1 MCFPLGAATAILHE
15 GGISVQAS
23 GRLWAITVIFPEK
36 EWLFQQKVSMRKL
49 TSVILTNN
57 VQWSTFRLPI
67 WFRSVNFAILMM
79 LHDTCRAMMKRLTL
93 QYIIYM
99 KRKTNLLIAA
109 CMALSPALMGTEA
122 AAQTFEKLFEWA
134 PDYYADINDDGKQEY
149 FLYGKWRTLA
159 GEELCSLP
167 DGMGVNAMVCSMFYI
182 TANPVPGFASAANNY
197 YKTGGDVFYMKDG
210 KYVITKAYEGD
221 DALMGA
227 TWADINLDGRM
238 DVLYWKNEAINQ
250 GYVYVPYVKMLCADG
265 TFVDQPLEVVTD
277 MDELQGAMDATGGN
291 GTFSVSNNSSFSG
304 FCSGK
309 GVSFPVGPMNV
320 VDLNQDGYPDF
331 IDEKG
336 FSYLSLGDG
345 RYYLASIA
353 ARKVRAGDVNGDGL
367 TDLLVYDGNE
377 LKLKL
382 NTGQGFKDVSLLSN
396 NNLRDVYMLDCDGDG
411 HLDILAA
418 VTAED
423 ASFLAFFRNQ
433 GNGTF
438 KRTVRSFEELVNW
451 EAPYFINNNGL
462 PSMVSY
468 ADGDLMCWNWDASFN
483 VEKVALTS
491 GVRSFNKFFL
501 LDVDGDGKID
511 MPGQADSKEFGIFH
525 CKVEKAN
532 TPPARMQAPKL
543 LLDKSTGLLRAE
555 WEHGTDAEN
564 SAGDLSYE
572 FEITSPSG
580 EYLFRTFT
588 KSLFTLAS
596 AGSWGTSSVQARV
609 RAIDGSGMK
618 GKWSDVAKQDGIL
631 AVPSVALICP
641 YNASTGD
648 TVFVHELSG
657 MKCEMKGLPDG
668 RLVTDKDGRKGFV
681 FASHGT
687 KKIELAAQ
695 NGMTISRRIEL
706 QPVRVESTYL
716 NYSAKRFGLPSDL
729 GFCFDFAQL
738 GALQAMAG
746 SGYYKWNG
754 HKYEKQ
760 PVFDFSDGAP
770 AQFVFDANMDGL
782 PDPAEDNLYLG
793 QYSLKVA
800 VNQGD
805 GDFLKSTVS
814 GEFSGSGNIYSYM
827 DINNDGLMERFYRGY
842 DGNHYFYRTDMNEG
856 LVKTDYMDLGDQSKN
871 IDFCLDVCADFD
883 RDGRLDI
890 LGNTKGEDG
899 YPYWAI
905 LFNEGNGRWTVK
917 HILQT
922 NEPLADIVVYDVDGD
937 GYVDIVRN
945 YWTRK
950 AVSRNR
956 GNREFADWEEL
967 DGYLLKMDIDQD
979 GLADLQLSD
988 DGRSV
993 IVSNHGSPVQVPMNF
1008 DLFRSD
1014 FADINN
1020 DGVPDYIDIGGSVIM
1035 RIANNNTAPTAP
1047 TTLIATQTAD
1057 EVIISWDGATDKEST
1072 TSQLRYN
1079 ISIKEK
1085 GATGDDAYIWSPLNA
1100 TSNQARMS
1108 LVPGIPTYYRQA
1120 TKLPMPISRFQAGKT
1135 YEICVQAI
1143 DPWYASSPFSKVIEF
1158 TPQAECHITLP
1169 AKAGVDEYVA
1179 YRTVSNVQGALSIRQ
1194 AEGMDLSKAGYI
1206 KWNTP
1211 GVKTVVTTNT
1221 NSMIKSTTQ
1230 ILIVDKPNLD
1240 VQIPARALAGQTL
1253 VVDMPECMRN
1263 VGAKVSVT
1271 SDEAKVA
1278 YDANSNKAVVTLP
1291 EQDGDCQLTIT
1302 YADDVWQKAITR
1314 NYNINVVGQNW
1325 TPQIAQV
1332 KVADG
1337 HSVIQWDEQNLPA
1350 PELFTG
1356 MVNIYRESD
1365 IADSYDLIAQVP
1377 MSQGKYVDEQSH
1389 SEVCSYRYQMTL
1401 STIYGV
1407 ETLSSTVHATMHV
1420 LANRG
1425 LGNDINIRWTPYEGT
1440 TVAQYV
1446 VYAGTSPDNM
1456 QLVDRLSGYARSY
1469 VHHRNSDAT
1478 TYYAVGFV
1486 AKSELSGK
1494 AKAKTI
1500 ANDEIVSNII
1510 SSADAYSVNAVQS
1523 IEIAT
1528 REEEATFTQER
1539 LTLHLL
1545 AYVTP
1550 SQASIGKVEWSL
1562 LAGESLVNLSD
1573 DGVMQLIPGTKGGEV
1588 VVQAKAIDG
1597 SGITATRT
1605 FAVPQVSG
1613 VESVEANADGVK
1625 ISAMLG
1631 GVRLTGIT
1639 NPTDVIVT
1647 TANGTVVYRSILAA
1661 DHRIALSNGLYIVR
1675 AGNRVGKVMVR

>member
-1 MCFPLGAATAILHE
+1 MKKSIFLIVASLALAPISFGNKAI
-15 GGISVQAS
+15 
-23 GRLWAITVIFPEK
+23 
-36 EWLFQQKVSMRKL
+36 
-49 TSVILTNN
+49 
-57 VQWSTFRLPI
+57 
-67 WFRSVNFAILMM
+67 
-79 LHDTCRAMMKRLTL
+79 
-93 QYIIYM
+93 
-99 KRKTNLLIAA
+99 
-109 CMALSPALMGTEA
+109 
-122 AAQTFEKLFEWA
+122 AQTFEKLFEWA
-134 PDYYADINDDGKQEY
+134 PDYYADINDDGRQEY
-149 FLYGKWRTLA
+149 FLNGKWRTLA
-159 GEELCSLP
+159 GEVLYSLP
-167 DGMGVNAMVCSMFYI
+167 DGMGINAMTCSMFYI

-238 DVLYWKNEAINQ
+238 DVLYWKNEAINT

-309 GVSFPVGPMNV
+309 GASFPVGPMNV

-336 FSYLSLGDG
+336 FSYMSLGEG

-382 NTGQGFKDVSLLSN
+382 NTGQGFRDVALLSN

-411 HLDILAA
+411 LLDILAA
-418 VTAED
+418 VTTGD

-433 GNGTF
+433 GNGKF
-438 KRTVRSFEELVNW
+438 KRTVRSFEESVDW
-451 EAPYFINNNGL
+451 VGPYFINNNGL
-462 PSMVSY
+462 PSMVSH
-468 ADGDLMCWNWDASFN
+468 ADEGLMCWNWDASFN
-483 VEKVALTS
+483 VGKVALTS
-491 GVRSFNKFFL
+491 GVSVFNKFFL
-501 LDVDGDGKID
+501 MDVDGDGKID
-511 MPGQADSKEFGIFH
+511 MPGQAASQEFGIFH

-543 LLDKSTGLLRAE
+543 LLDKSTGMLRAE

-596 AGSWGTSSVQARV
+596 AGSWGTGSVQARV

-657 MKCEMKGLPDG
+657 MKCEMKALPDG

-695 NGMTISRRIEL
+695 DGMTISRRIEV
-706 QPVRVESTYL
+706 QPVRAESTYL
-716 NYSAKRFGLPSDL
+716 NYSPKRFGLPSDL
-729 GFCFDFAQL
+729 RFCFDFAQL
-738 GALQAMAG
+738 GALQVMADD
-746 SGYYKWNG
+746 GYYKWNG
-754 HKYEKQ
+754 YRYEKQ

-770 AQFVFDANMDGL
+770 IHFVFDANMDGL
-782 PDPAEDNLYLG
+782 PDPAENDLYLG

-805 GDFLKSTVS
+805 GDFLKSSVS
-814 GEFSGSGNIYSYM
+814 SEFSGSGNLDTYI
-827 DINNDGLMERFYRGY
+827 DINNDGLMERFYSGY
-842 DGNHYFYRTDMNEG
+842 DGTRYFCRTDMNEG
-856 LVKTDYMDLGDQSKN
+856 LVKADGLFDLGDQSKN
-871 IDFCLDVCADFD
+871 MGLCLDACADFD

-917 HILQT
+917 SILQT

-1047 TTLIATQTAD
+1047 TTLIAAQTAD

-1085 GATGDDAYIWSPLNA
+1085 GATGDGAYIWSPLNA
-1100 TSNQARMS
+1100 TNDKARMS
-1108 LVPGIPTYYRQA
+1108 LVRGIPTYYRQA
-1120 TKLPMPISRFQAGKT
+1120 TKLPMPINRFQAGKT

-1194 AEGMDLSKAGYI
+1194 AEGMDLSKNGYI

-1253 VVDMPECMRN
+1253 VLDMPECMRN
-1263 VGAKVSVT
+1263 EGAKVSVT

-1278 YDANSNKAVVTLP
+1278 YDANTNKAVVTLP
-1291 EQDGDCQLTIT
+1291 EQDGNCQLTIT
-1302 YADDVWQKAITR
+1302 YADEVWQKAITR
-1314 NYNINVVGQNW
+1314 NYNINVVGKNW

-1401 STIYGV
+1401 STTYGV
-1407 ETLSSTVHATMHV
+1407 ETLPSTVHATMHV
-1420 LANRG
+1420 LANHG

-1456 QLVDRLSGYARSY
+1456 QIVDRLSGYARSY

-1486 AKSELSGK
+1486 AKSELSAK

-1573 DGVMQLIPGTKGGEV
+1573 DGVMQLIPGTTGGEV
-1588 VVQAKAIDG
+1588 IVQAKAIDG

-1613 VESVEANADGVK
+1613 VESVETNADGVK

-1631 GVRLTGIT
+1631 GVMLTGIT
-1639 NPTDVIVT
+1639 NPTDVLVT

-1661 DHRIALSNGLYIVR
+1661 DHHIALGNGLYIVR

>member
-1 MCFPLGAATAILHE
+1 
-15 GGISVQAS
+15 
-23 GRLWAITVIFPEK
+23 
-36 EWLFQQKVSMRKL
+36 
-49 TSVILTNN
+49 
-57 VQWSTFRLPI
+57 
-67 WFRSVNFAILMM
+67 
-79 LHDTCRAMMKRLTL
+79 
-93 QYIIYM
+93 
-99 KRKTNLLIAA
+99 
-109 CMALSPALMGTEA
+109 
-122 AAQTFEKLFEWA
+122 
-134 PDYYADINDDGKQEY
+134 
-149 FLYGKWRTLA
+149 
-159 GEELCSLP
+159 
-167 DGMGVNAMVCSMFYI
+167 
-182 TANPVPGFASAANNY
+182 
-197 YKTGGDVFYMKDG
+197 
-210 KYVITKAYEGD
+210 
-221 DALMGA
+221 
-227 TWADINLDGRM
+227 
-238 DVLYWKNEAINQ
+238 
-250 GYVYVPYVKMLCADG
+250 
-265 TFVDQPLEVVTD
+265 
-277 MDELQGAMDATGGN
+277 
-291 GTFSVSNNSSFSG
+291 
-304 FCSGK
+304 
-309 GVSFPVGPMNV
+309 
-320 VDLNQDGYPDF
+320 
-331 IDEKG
+331 
-336 FSYLSLGDG
+336 
-345 RYYLASIA
+345 
-353 ARKVRAGDVNGDGL
+353 
-367 TDLLVYDGNE
+367 
-377 LKLKL
+377 
-382 NTGQGFKDVSLLSN
+382 
-396 NNLRDVYMLDCDGDG
+396 
-411 HLDILAA
+411 
-418 VTAED
+418 
-423 ASFLAFFRNQ
+423 
-433 GNGTF
+433 
-438 KRTVRSFEELVNW
+438 
-451 EAPYFINNNGL
+451 
-462 PSMVSY
+462 MVSY

-483 VEKVALTS
+483 VEKVTLTS
-491 GVRSFNKFFL
+491 GVKLPQGYSL
-501 LDVDGDGKID
+501 LDMDGDGKID
-511 MPGQADSKEFGIFH
+511 VPCERGYQEYGIFH

-532 TPPARMQAPKL
+532 TPPNKMQAPKL
-543 LLDKSTGLLRAE
+543 LLDKSTGMLRAE

-572 FEITSPSG
+572 FEITSPNG

-609 RAIDGSGMK
+609 RAIDGCGMK

-631 AVPSVALICP
+631 AVPSVALSCHH
-641 YNASTGD
+641 NASTGD
-648 TVFVHELSG
+648 TIFVRELSD
-657 MKCEMKGLPDG
+657 MECEMKAMPDG
-668 RLVTDKDGRKGFV
+668 RLVTAKDGRKGFL

-687 KKIELAAQ
+687 KKIEFTAKD
-695 NGMTISRRIEL
+695 GITISRQIEV
-706 QPVRVESTYL
+706 QPVRVESDT
-716 NYSAKRFGLPSDL
+716 FGLS
-729 GFCFDFAQL
+729 GYWTTFFDFAQL
-738 GALQAMAG
+738 GTLQALT
-746 SGYYKWNG
+746 SDGYYKWNDY
-754 HKYEKQ
+754 KYEKQ
-760 PVFDFSDGAP
+760 PVFDFSDDVCYT
-770 AQFVFDANMDGL
+770 FVYDANMDGL
-782 PDPAEDNLYLG
+782 PDPAYADGYQNYT
-793 QYSLKVA
+793 LKVA

-805 GDFLKSTVS
+805 GDFLKSSVS
-814 GEFSGSGNIYSYM
+814 CELPGSGYM
-827 DINNDGLMERFYRGY
+827 YDDRVDINNDGLMECSFRDNNGLYRI
-842 DGNHYFYRTDMNEG
+842 DMNEC
-856 LVKTDYMDLGDQSKN
+856 LVKTDYMDLGDQSKI
-871 IDFCLDVCADFD
+871 IDLYLKACADFD

-890 LGNTKGEDG
+890 PSRVKVGNDYYEG
-899 YPYWAI
+899 I
-905 LFNEGNGRWTVK
+905 LYNEGNGRWTFKPVSSCRSDMY
-917 HILQT
+917 T
-922 NEPLADIVVYDVDGD
+922 YDVDGD
-937 GYVDIVRN
+937 GYVDLVLNNNGLSYYSKVLRN
-945 YWTRK
+945 L
-950 AVSRNR
+950 
-956 GNREFADWEEL
+956 GNREFAELEDL

-979 GLADLQLSD
+979 GLADLQQFK
-988 DGRSV
+988 DGSI
-993 IVSNHGSPVQVPMNF
+993 IVSNHGSPVLVPF
-1008 DLFRSD
+1008 TRYDLYGSD
-1014 FADINN
+1014 FVDINN
-1020 DGVPDYIDIGGSVIM
+1020 DGVPDCSFNGALM

-1047 TTLIATQTAD
+1047 TTLIAAQTAD

-1085 GATGDDAYIWSPLNA
+1085 GATGDGAYIWSPLNA
-1100 TSNQARMS
+1100 NNDKARMS

-1179 YRTVSNVQGALSIRQ
+1179 YRTVSNVQGSLSIRQ
-1194 AEGMDLSKAGYI
+1194 AEGMDLSKNGYI

-1253 VVDMPECMRN
+1253 VLDMPECMRN
-1263 VGAKVSVT
+1263 EGAKVSVT

-1278 YDANSNKAVVTLP
+1278 YDANTNKAVVTLP
-1291 EQDGDCQLTIT
+1291 EQDGNCQLTIT
-1302 YADDVWQKAITR
+1302 YADEVWQKAITR
-1314 NYNINVVGQNW
+1314 NYNINVVGKNW

-1401 STIYGV
+1401 STTYGV
-1407 ETLSSTVHATMHV
+1407 ETLPSKVHATMHV
-1420 LANRG
+1420 LANHG

-1456 QLVDRLSGYARSY
+1456 QIVDRLSGYARSY

-1486 AKSELSGK
+1486 AKSELSAK

-1510 SSADAYSVNAVQS
+1510 SSADAYNVNAVQS

-1562 LAGESLVNLSD
+1562 LAGESLVSLSD
-1573 DGVMQLIPGTKGGEV
+1573 DGVMQLIPGTTGGEV
-1588 VVQAKAIDG
+1588 IVQAKAIDG

-1613 VESVEANADGVK
+1613 VESVETNADGVK

-1631 GVRLTGIT
+1631 GVMLTGIT
-1639 NPTDVIVT
+1639 NPTDVLVT

-1661 DHRIALSNGLYIVR
+1661 DHHIVLGNGLYIVR

>member
-1 MCFPLGAATAILHE
+1 MKKSIFLIVASLALAPISFGNKAI
-15 GGISVQAS
+15 
-23 GRLWAITVIFPEK
+23 
-36 EWLFQQKVSMRKL
+36 
-49 TSVILTNN
+49 
-57 VQWSTFRLPI
+57 
-67 WFRSVNFAILMM
+67 
-79 LHDTCRAMMKRLTL
+79 
-93 QYIIYM
+93 
-99 KRKTNLLIAA
+99 
-109 CMALSPALMGTEA
+109 
-122 AAQTFEKLFEWA
+122 AQTFEKLFEGDSYV
-134 PDYYADINDDGKQEY
+134 PYLYADINDDGKQEY
-149 FLYGKWRTLA
+149 VLYGKWRTLA
-159 GEELCSLP
+159 GKELYSFP
-167 DGMGVNAMVCSMFYI
+167 EGSAIWPNAMLYL
-182 TANPVPGFASAANNY
+182 TANPVPGFFITANDY
-197 YKTGGDVFYMKDG
+197 EDIRGDVIFIKDG
-210 KYVITKAYEGD
+210 KYVISNVYSKAYNGESS
-221 DALMGA
+221 LFGA

-238 DVLYWKNEAINQ
+238 DMLYWKKERFGNTTI
-250 GYVYVPYVKMLCADG
+250 YYPYVKMMCADG
-265 TFVDQPLEVVTD
+265 TFVEKPLELVTD

-291 GTFSVSNNSSFSG
+291 GTFSVSNNASFSG
-304 FCSGK
+304 FSSGK
-309 GVSFPVGPMNV
+309 GASLPVGNINV

-353 ARKVRAGDVNGDGL
+353 AKKLRFGDVNGDGL

-382 NTGQGFKDVSLLSN
+382 NTGQGFQDMSLLSN
-396 NNLRDVYMLDCDGDG
+396 KNLRNVYMLDCDGDG

-433 GNGTF
+433 GNGKF
-438 KRTVRSFEELVNW
+438 KRIVRSFEKSVYW

-483 VEKVALTS
+483 VEKVTLTS
-491 GVRSFNKFFL
+491 GVKLPQGYSL
-501 LDVDGDGKID
+501 LDMDGDGKID
-511 MPGQADSKEFGIFH
+511 VPCERGYQEYGIFH

-532 TPPARMQAPKL
+532 TPPNKMQAPKL
-543 LLDKSTGLLRAE
+543 LLDKSTGMLRAE

-572 FEITSPSG
+572 FEITSPNG

-609 RAIDGSGMK
+609 RAIDGCGMK

-631 AVPSVALICP
+631 AVPSVALSCHH
-641 YNASTGD
+641 NASTGD
-648 TVFVHELSG
+648 TIFVRELGG
-657 MKCEMKGLPDG
+657 MECEMKAMPDG
-668 RLVTDKDGRKGFV
+668 RLVTAKDGRKGFV
-681 FASHGT
+681 FALHGT
-687 KKIELAAQ
+687 KKIEFTAKD
-695 NGMTISRRIEL
+695 GITISRQIEV
-706 QPVRVESTYL
+706 QPVRVES
-716 NYSAKRFGLPSDL
+716 AVGKFGIMNTPN
-729 GFCFDFAQL
+729 FCFDFAQL
-738 GALQAMAG
+738 GTLQALT
-746 SGYYKWNG
+746 SDGYYKWNDY
-754 HKYEKQ
+754 KYEKQ
-760 PVFDFSDGAP
+760 PVFDFSDGVYYT
-770 AQFVFDANMDGL
+770 FVYDANMDGL
-782 PDPAEDNLYLG
+782 PDPAHADGYQNYT
-793 QYSLKVA
+793 LKVA

-805 GDFLKSTVS
+805 GDFLKSSVS
-814 GEFSGSGNIYSYM
+814 CELPGSGYM
-827 DINNDGLMERFYRGY
+827 YDDRVDINNDGLMECSFRDNNGLYRI
-842 DGNHYFYRTDMNEG
+842 DMNEC
-856 LVKTDYMDLGDQSKN
+856 LVKTDYMDLGDQSKI
-871 IDFCLDVCADFD
+871 IDLYLKACADFD

-890 LGNTKGEDG
+890 PSRVKVGNDYYEG
-899 YPYWAI
+899 I
-905 LFNEGNGRWTVK
+905 LYNEGNGRWTFKPVSSCRSDMY
-917 HILQT
+917 T
-922 NEPLADIVVYDVDGD
+922 YDVDGD
-937 GYVDIVRN
+937 GYVDLVLNNNGLSYYSKVLRN
-945 YWTRK
+945 L
-950 AVSRNR
+950 
-956 GNREFADWEEL
+956 GNREFAELEDL

-979 GLADLQLSD
+979 GLADLQQFK
-988 DGRSV
+988 DGSI
-993 IVSNHGSPVQVPMNF
+993 IVSNHGSPVLVPF
-1008 DLFRSD
+1008 TRYDLYGSD
-1014 FADINN
+1014 FVDINN
-1020 DGVPDYIDIGGSVIM
+1020 DGVPDCSFNGALM
-1035 RIANNNTAPTAP
+1035 RIANNNTAPIAP
-1047 TTLIATQTAD
+1047 TTLIAAQTAD

-1085 GATGDDAYIWSPLNA
+1085 GATGDGAYIWSPLNA
-1100 TSNQARMS
+1100 TNDKARMS
-1108 LVPGIPTYYRQA
+1108 LVRGIPTYYRQA
-1120 TKLPMPISRFQAGKT
+1120 TKLPMPINRFQAGKT

-1179 YRTVSNVQGALSIRQ
+1179 YRTVSNVLGSLSIRQ
-1194 AEGMDLSKAGYI
+1194 AEGMDLSKNGYI

-1253 VVDMPECMRN
+1253 VLDMPECMRN
-1263 VGAKVSVT
+1263 EGAKVSVT
-1271 SDEAKVA
+1271 SDEANVA

-1291 EQDGDCQLTIT
+1291 EQDGNCQLTIT
-1302 YADDVWQKAITR
+1302 YADEVWQKAITR
-1314 NYNINVVGQNW
+1314 NYNINVVGKNW

-1401 STIYGV
+1401 STTYGV
-1407 ETLSSTVHATMHV
+1407 ETLPSKVHATMHV
-1420 LANRG
+1420 LANHG

-1446 VYAGTSPDNM
+1446 VYAGASPDNM
-1456 QLVDRLSGYARSY
+1456 QIVDRLSGYARSY

-1486 AKSELSGK
+1486 AKSELSAK

-1510 SSADAYSVNAVQS
+1510 SSADAYSINAVQS

-1528 REEEATFTQER
+1528 REEEAMFTQER

-1573 DGVMQLIPGTKGGEV
+1573 DGVMQLIPGTTGGEV
-1588 VVQAKAIDG
+1588 IVQAKAIDG

-1613 VESVEANADGVK
+1613 VESVETNADGVK

-1631 GVRLTGIT
+1631 GVILTGIT
-1639 NPTDVIVT
+1639 NPTDVLVT

-1661 DHRIALSNGLYIVR
+1661 DHHIALGNGLYIVR
-1675 AGNRVGKVMVR
+1675 AGNRVCKVMVR

>member
-1 MCFPLGAATAILHE
+1 MKKSIFLIVASLALAPISFGNKAI
-15 GGISVQAS
+15 
-23 GRLWAITVIFPEK
+23 
-36 EWLFQQKVSMRKL
+36 
-49 TSVILTNN
+49 
-57 VQWSTFRLPI
+57 
-67 WFRSVNFAILMM
+67 
-79 LHDTCRAMMKRLTL
+79 
-93 QYIIYM
+93 
-99 KRKTNLLIAA
+99 
-109 CMALSPALMGTEA
+109 
-122 AAQTFEKLFEWA
+122 AQTFEKLFEGDSYV
-134 PDYYADINDDGKQEY
+134 PYLYADINDDGKQEY
-149 FLYGKWRTLA
+149 VLYGKWRTLA
-159 GEELCSLP
+159 GKELYSFP
-167 DGMGVNAMVCSMFYI
+167 EGSAIWPSAMLYL
-182 TANPVPGFASAANNY
+182 TANPVPGFVITANDY
-197 YKTGGDVFYMKDG
+197 EDIRGDVIFIKDG
-210 KYVITKAYEGD
+210 KYVISNVYSKAYNGESS
-221 DALMGA
+221 LFGA

-238 DVLYWKNEAINQ
+238 DMLYWKKERFGNTTI
-250 GYVYVPYVKMLCADG
+250 YYPYVKMMCADG
-265 TFVDQPLEVVTD
+265 TFVEKPLELVTD

-291 GTFSVSNNSSFSG
+291 GTFSVSNNASFSG
-304 FCSGK
+304 FSSGK
-309 GVSFPVGPMNV
+309 GASLPVGNINV

-353 ARKVRAGDVNGDGL
+353 AKKLRFGDVNGDGL

-382 NTGQGFKDVSLLSN
+382 NTGQGFQDMSLLSN
-396 NNLRDVYMLDCDGDG
+396 RSLRDVYMLDCDGDG

-433 GNGTF
+433 GNGKF
-438 KRTVRSFEELVNW
+438 KRIVRSFEKSVYW

-483 VEKVALTS
+483 VEKVTLTS
-491 GVRSFNKFFL
+491 GVKLPQGYSL
-501 LDVDGDGKID
+501 LDMDGDGKID
-511 MPGQADSKEFGIFH
+511 VPCERGYQEYGIFH

-532 TPPARMQAPKL
+532 TPPNKMQAPKL
-543 LLDKSTGLLRAE
+543 LLDKSTGMLRAE

-572 FEITSPSG
+572 FEITSPNG

-609 RAIDGSGMK
+609 RAIDGCGMK

-631 AVPSVALICP
+631 AVPSVALSCHH
-641 YNASTGD
+641 NASTGD
-648 TVFVHELSG
+648 TIFVRELGG
-657 MKCEMKGLPDG
+657 MECEMKAMPDG
-668 RLVTDKDGRKGFV
+668 RLVTAKDGRKGFV
-681 FASHGT
+681 FALHGT
-687 KKIELAAQ
+687 KKIEFTAKD
-695 NGMTISRRIEL
+695 GITISRQIEV
-706 QPVRVESTYL
+706 QPVRVES
-716 NYSAKRFGLPSDL
+716 AVGKFGIMNTPN
-729 GFCFDFAQL
+729 FCFDFAQL
-738 GALQAMAG
+738 GTLQALT
-746 SGYYKWNG
+746 SDGYYKWNDY
-754 HKYEKQ
+754 KYEKQ
-760 PVFDFSDGAP
+760 PVFDFSDGVYYT
-770 AQFVFDANMDGL
+770 FVYDANMDGL
-782 PDPAEDNLYLG
+782 PDPAHADGYQNYT
-793 QYSLKVA
+793 LKVA

-805 GDFLKSTVS
+805 GDFLKSSVS
-814 GEFSGSGNIYSYM
+814 CELPGSGYM
-827 DINNDGLMERFYRGY
+827 YDDRVDINNDGLMECSFRDNNGLYRI
-842 DGNHYFYRTDMNEG
+842 DMNEC
-856 LVKTDYMDLGDQSKN
+856 LVKTDYMDLGDQSKI
-871 IDFCLDVCADFD
+871 IDLYLKACADFD

-890 LGNTKGEDG
+890 PSRVKVGNDYYEG
-899 YPYWAI
+899 I
-905 LFNEGNGRWTVK
+905 LYNEGNGRWTFKPVSSCRSDMY
-917 HILQT
+917 T
-922 NEPLADIVVYDVDGD
+922 YDVDGD
-937 GYVDIVRN
+937 GYVDLVLNNNGLSYYSKVLRN
-945 YWTRK
+945 L
-950 AVSRNR
+950 
-956 GNREFADWEEL
+956 GNREFAELEDL

-979 GLADLQLSD
+979 GLADLQQFK
-988 DGRSV
+988 DGSI
-993 IVSNHGSPVQVPMNF
+993 IVSNHGSPVLVPF
-1008 DLFRSD
+1008 TRYDLYGSD
-1014 FADINN
+1014 FVDINN
-1020 DGVPDYIDIGGSVIM
+1020 DGVPDCSFNGALM

-1047 TTLIATQTAD
+1047 TTLIAAQTAD

-1085 GATGDDAYIWSPLNA
+1085 GATGDGAYIWSPLNA
-1100 TSNQARMS
+1100 TNDKARMS
-1108 LVPGIPTYYRQA
+1108 LVRGIPTYYRQA
-1120 TKLPMPISRFQAGKT
+1120 TKLPMPINRFQAGKT

-1179 YRTVSNVQGALSIRQ
+1179 YRTVSNVLGSLSIRQ
-1194 AEGMDLSKAGYI
+1194 AEGMDLSKNGYI

-1253 VVDMPECMRN
+1253 VLDMPECMRN
-1263 VGAKVSVT
+1263 EGAKVSVT

-1278 YDANSNKAVVTLP
+1278 YDANTNKAVVTLP
-1291 EQDGDCQLTIT
+1291 EQDGNCQLTIT
-1302 YADDVWQKAITR
+1302 YADEVWQKAITR
-1314 NYNINVVGQNW
+1314 NYNINVVGKNW

-1389 SEVCSYRYQMTL
+1389 SEVCSYRYQITL
-1401 STIYGV
+1401 STTYGV
-1407 ETLSSTVHATMHV
+1407 ETLPSKVHATMHV
-1420 LANRG
+1420 LANHG

-1446 VYAGTSPDNM
+1446 VYAGASPDNM
-1456 QLVDRLSGYARSY
+1456 QIVDRLSGYARSY

-1486 AKSELSGK
+1486 AKSELSAK

-1510 SSADAYSVNAVQS
+1510 SSADAYNVNAVQS

-1573 DGVMQLIPGTKGGEV
+1573 DGVMQLIPGTTGGEV
-1588 VVQAKAIDG
+1588 IVQAKAIDG

-1613 VESVEANADGVK
+1613 VESVETNADGVK

-1631 GVRLTGIT
+1631 GAMLTGIT
-1639 NPTDVIVT
+1639 NPTDVLVT

-1661 DHRIALSNGLYIVR
+1661 DHHIALGNGLYIVR
-1675 AGNRVGKVMVR
+1675 AGNRVCKVMVR

>member
-1 MCFPLGAATAILHE
+1 
-15 GGISVQAS
+15 
-23 GRLWAITVIFPEK
+23 
-36 EWLFQQKVSMRKL
+36 
-49 TSVILTNN
+49 
-57 VQWSTFRLPI
+57 
-67 WFRSVNFAILMM
+67 
-79 LHDTCRAMMKRLTL
+79 MKKS
-93 QYIIYM
+93 I
-99 KRKTNLLIAA
+99 LLIVASL
-109 CMALSPALMGTEA
+109 ALAPISFGNKAI
-122 AAQTFEKLFEWA
+122 AQTFEKLFEWA
-134 PDYYADINDDGKQEY
+134 PYYYADINDDGKQEY
-149 FLYGKWRTLA
+149 FLNGKWSTLA
-159 GEELCSLP
+159 GEALYSLP
-167 DGMGVNAMVCSMFYI
+167 DGMDVNFMTCSMFYI
-182 TANPVPGFASAANNY
+182 TANPVPGFASAANKF

-238 DVLYWKNEAINQ
+238 DVLYWKNEAINK

-304 FCSGK
+304 FSSGK
-309 GVSFPVGPMNV
+309 GASFPVGPMNV

-336 FSYLSLGDG
+336 FSYMSLGEG

-353 ARKVRAGDVNGDGL
+353 ARKVRSGDVNGNGL

-438 KRTVRSFEELVNW
+438 KRTVRSFEESVNW

-462 PSMVSY
+462 PSMVSH
-468 ADGDLMCWNWDASFN
+468 ADEDLVCWNWDASFN

-491 GVRSFNKFFL
+491 GVRSVNKFFL
-501 LDVDGDGKID
+501 MDLDGDGKID
-511 MPGQADSKEFGIFH
+511 VPCERESREFGIFH

-543 LLDKSTGLLRAE
+543 LLDKSTGMLRAE

-596 AGSWGTSSVQARV
+596 AGSWGTGSVQARV

-618 GKWSDVAKQDGIL
+618 GKWSDVARQDGIL

-657 MKCEMKGLPDG
+657 MECEMKALPDG

-695 NGMTISRRIEL
+695 DGMTISRRIEV
-706 QPVRVESTYL
+706 QPVRLESTYL
-716 NYSAKRFGLPSDL
+716 NYSPKRFGLPSDL
-729 GFCFDFAQL
+729 RFCFDFAQL
-738 GALQAMAG
+738 GTLQAMAG

-754 HKYEKQ
+754 YRYEKQ
-760 PVFDFSDGAP
+760 PVFDFSDSAP

-782 PDPAEDNLYLG
+782 PDPAESDFYLS

-805 GDFLKSTVS
+805 GDFLKGSAS
-814 GEFSGSGNIYSYM
+814 CELPGSGNIYPHM
-827 DINNDGLMERFYRGY
+827 DINNDGLMERFYWRH
-842 DGNHYFYRTDMNEG
+842 DGTLGFYRTDMNEG
-856 LVKTDYMDLGDQSKN
+856 LVKADGLFDLGDQSKN
-871 IDFCLDVCADFD
+871 MGLCLDACADFD

-917 HILQT
+917 PILQT
-922 NEPLADIVVYDVDGD
+922 NEPLADIIVYDVDGD

-945 YWTRK
+945 NWTRK
-950 AVSRNR
+950 TALRNL

-988 DGRSV
+988 DGWSV
-993 IVSNHGSPVQVPMNF
+993 IVSNHGSPVQVPLNCPMYGF
-1008 DLFRSD
+1008 DL
-1014 FADINN
+1014 ADINN
-1020 DGVPDYIDIGGSVIM
+1020 DGVPDGGSVIM

-1047 TTLIATQTAD
+1047 TTLIAAQTAD

-1085 GATGDDAYIWSPLNA
+1085 GATGDGAYIWSPLNA
-1100 TSNQARMS
+1100 TNGQARMS
-1108 LVPGIPTYYRQA
+1108 FVPGIPTYYRQA

-1158 TPQAECHITLP
+1158 TPQAESHITLP

-1211 GVKTVVTTNT
+1211 GVKTVVTTNS
-1221 NSMIKSTTQ
+1221 NSMTKSTTQ

-1263 VGAKVSVT
+1263 DGAKVSVT

-1314 NYNINVVGQNW
+1314 NYNINVVGKNW

-1401 STIYGV
+1401 STTYGV
-1407 ETLSSTVHATMHV
+1407 ETLPSTVHATMHV

-1456 QLVDRLSGYARSY
+1456 QIVDRLSGYARSY

-1545 AYVTP
+1545 AYITP

-1573 DGVMQLIPGTKGGEV
+1573 DGVLQLIPGTKGGEV

-1613 VESVEANADGVK
+1613 VESVETNAGGVK

-1631 GVRLTGIT
+1631 GVMLTGIT
-1639 NPTDVIVT
+1639 NPTDVLVT

>member
-1 MCFPLGAATAILHE
+1 MKKSIFLIVASLALAPISFGNKAI
-15 GGISVQAS
+15 
-23 GRLWAITVIFPEK
+23 
-36 EWLFQQKVSMRKL
+36 
-49 TSVILTNN
+49 
-57 VQWSTFRLPI
+57 
-67 WFRSVNFAILMM
+67 
-79 LHDTCRAMMKRLTL
+79 
-93 QYIIYM
+93 
-99 KRKTNLLIAA
+99 
-109 CMALSPALMGTEA
+109 
-122 AAQTFEKLFEWA
+122 AQTFEKLFEWA

-167 DGMGVNAMVCSMFYI
+167 DGMGINAMTCSMFYI

-238 DVLYWKNEAINQ
+238 DVLYWKNEAINT

-309 GVSFPVGPMNV
+309 GASFPVGPMNV

-336 FSYLSLGDG
+336 FSYMSLGEG

-382 NTGQGFKDVSLLSN
+382 NTGQGFRDVALLCN

-411 HLDILAA
+411 LLDILAA
-418 VTAED
+418 VTTGD

-433 GNGTF
+433 GNGKF
-438 KRTVRSFEELVNW
+438 KRTVRSFEESVDW
-451 EAPYFINNNGL
+451 VGPYFINNNGL
-462 PSMVSY
+462 PSMVSH
-468 ADGDLMCWNWDASFN
+468 AGEDLMCWNWDASFN
-483 VEKVALTS
+483 VGKVALTS

-501 LDVDGDGKID
+501 MDLDGDGKID
-511 MPGQADSKEFGIFH
+511 MPCERESREFGIFH

-543 LLDKSTGLLRAE
+543 LLDKSTGMLRAE

-596 AGSWGTSSVQARV
+596 AGSWGTGSVQARV

-618 GKWSDVAKQDGIL
+618 GKWSDVARQDGIL

-657 MKCEMKGLPDG
+657 MKCEMKALPDG

-695 NGMTISRRIEL
+695 NGMTISRRIEV

-716 NYSAKRFGLPSDL
+716 NYSPKRFGLPSDL
-729 GFCFDFAQL
+729 RFCFDFAQL
-738 GALQAMAG
+738 GTLQAMAG

-760 PVFDFSDGAP
+760 PVFDFSDSAP

-782 PDPAEDNLYLG
+782 PDPAENDLYLG
-793 QYSLKVA
+793 QYSLRVA

-805 GDFLKSTVS
+805 GDFLKSNVS
-814 GEFSGSGNIYSYM
+814 SEFSGSGNMDSYI
-827 DINNDGLMERFYRGY
+827 DINNDGLMERFYSGY
-842 DGNHYFYRTDMNEG
+842 DGTRGFYRVDMNEG
-856 LVKTDYMDLGDQSKN
+856 LVKTDYMDLGDQLKN
-871 IDFCLDVCADFD
+871 MGSNFNLCADFD

-890 LGNTKGEDG
+890 LCTARNESDRQ
-899 YPYWAI
+899 I
-905 LFNEGNGRWTVK
+905 LAVIFNEGNGRWTVK
-917 HILQT
+917 PIPQAL
-922 NEPLADIVVYDVDGD
+922 EFSMDLVLYDVDGN
-937 GYVDIVRN
+937 GYIDIVEN
-945 YWTRK
+945 YWKRK
-950 AVSRNR
+950 RVLRNL
-956 GNREFADWEEL
+956 GNREFAELEDL
-967 DGYLLKMDIDQD
+967 DGFLLKMDIDQD

-988 DGRSV
+988 DGWSV
-993 IVSNHGSPVQVPMNF
+993 IVSNHGSPVQVPLNAR
-1008 DLFRSD
+1008 LYGAD

-1020 DGVPDYIDIGGSVIM
+1020 DGVPDCGSVLM

-1085 GATGDDAYIWSPLNA
+1085 GATGDGAYIWSPLNA
-1100 TSNQARMS
+1100 TNDKARMS

-1179 YRTVSNVQGALSIRQ
+1179 YRTVSNVLGSLSIRQ
-1194 AEGMDLSKAGYI
+1194 AEGMDLSKNGYI

-1253 VVDMPECMRN
+1253 VLDMPECMRN
-1263 VGAKVSVT
+1263 EGAKVSVT

-1278 YDANSNKAVVTLP
+1278 YDANTNKAVVTLP
-1291 EQDGDCQLTIT
+1291 EQDGNCQLTIT
-1302 YADDVWQKAITR
+1302 YADEVWQKAITR
-1314 NYNINVVGQNW
+1314 NYNINVVGKNW

-1401 STIYGV
+1401 STTYGV
-1407 ETLSSTVHATMHV
+1407 ETLPSKVHATMHV
-1420 LANRG
+1420 LANHG

-1456 QLVDRLSGYARSY
+1456 QIVDRLSGYARSY

-1486 AKSELSGK
+1486 AKSELSAK

-1510 SSADAYSVNAVQS
+1510 SSADAYSINAVQS

-1528 REEEATFTQER
+1528 REEEAMFTQER

-1573 DGVMQLIPGTKGGEV
+1573 DGVMQLIPGTTGGEV
-1588 VVQAKAIDG
+1588 IVQAKAIDG

-1613 VESVEANADGVK
+1613 VESVETNADGVK

-1631 GVRLTGIT
+1631 GVMLTGIT
-1639 NPTDVIVT
+1639 NPTDVLVT

-1661 DHRIALSNGLYIVR
+1661 DHHIALGNGLYIVR
-1675 AGNRVGKVMVR
+1675 AGNRVCKVMVR

>member
-1 MCFPLGAATAILHE
+1 
-15 GGISVQAS
+15 
-23 GRLWAITVIFPEK
+23 
-36 EWLFQQKVSMRKL
+36 
-49 TSVILTNN
+49 
-57 VQWSTFRLPI
+57 
-67 WFRSVNFAILMM
+67 
-79 LHDTCRAMMKRLTL
+79 
-93 QYIIYM
+93 
-99 KRKTNLLIAA
+99 
-109 CMALSPALMGTEA
+109 
-122 AAQTFEKLFEWA
+122 
-134 PDYYADINDDGKQEY
+134 
-149 FLYGKWRTLA
+149 
-159 GEELCSLP
+159 
-167 DGMGVNAMVCSMFYI
+167 
-182 TANPVPGFASAANNY
+182 
-197 YKTGGDVFYMKDG
+197 
-210 KYVITKAYEGD
+210 
-221 DALMGA
+221 
-227 TWADINLDGRM
+227 
-238 DVLYWKNEAINQ
+238 
-250 GYVYVPYVKMLCADG
+250 
-265 TFVDQPLEVVTD
+265 
-277 MDELQGAMDATGGN
+277 
-291 GTFSVSNNSSFSG
+291 
-304 FCSGK
+304 
-309 GVSFPVGPMNV
+309 
-320 VDLNQDGYPDF
+320 
-331 IDEKG
+331 
-336 FSYLSLGDG
+336 
-345 RYYLASIA
+345 
-353 ARKVRAGDVNGDGL
+353 
-367 TDLLVYDGNE
+367 
-377 LKLKL
+377 
-382 NTGQGFKDVSLLSN
+382 
-396 NNLRDVYMLDCDGDG
+396 
-411 HLDILAA
+411 
-418 VTAED
+418 
-423 ASFLAFFRNQ
+423 
-433 GNGTF
+433 
-438 KRTVRSFEELVNW
+438 
-451 EAPYFINNNGL
+451 
-462 PSMVSY
+462 MVSY

-483 VEKVALTS
+483 VEKVTLTS
-491 GVRSFNKFFL
+491 GVKLPQGYSL
-501 LDVDGDGKID
+501 LDMDGDGKID
-511 MPGQADSKEFGIFH
+511 VPCERGYQEYGIFH

-532 TPPARMQAPKL
+532 TPPNKMQAPKL
-543 LLDKSTGLLRAE
+543 LLDKSTGMLRAE

-572 FEITSPSG
+572 FEITSPNG

-609 RAIDGSGMK
+609 RAIDGCGMK

-631 AVPSVALICP
+631 AVPSVALSCHH
-641 YNASTGD
+641 NASTGD
-648 TVFVHELSG
+648 TIFVRELSD
-657 MKCEMKGLPDG
+657 MECEMKAMPDG
-668 RLVTDKDGRKGFV
+668 RLVTAKDGRKGFL

-687 KKIELAAQ
+687 KKIEFTAKD
-695 NGMTISRRIEL
+695 GMTISRQIEV
-706 QPVRVESTYL
+706 QPVRVESDT
-716 NYSAKRFGLPSDL
+716 FGLSRYWTT
-729 GFCFDFAQL
+729 FFDFAQL
-738 GALQAMAG
+738 GTLQALT
-746 SGYYKWNG
+746 SDGYYKWNDY
-754 HKYEKQ
+754 KYEKQ
-760 PVFDFSDGAP
+760 PVFDFSDNVYYT
-770 AQFVFDANMDGL
+770 FVYDANMDGL
-782 PDPAEDNLYLG
+782 PDPAHADGYQNYT
-793 QYSLKVA
+793 LKVA

-805 GDFLKSTVS
+805 GDFLKSSVS
-814 GEFSGSGNIYSYM
+814 CELPGSGYM
-827 DINNDGLMERFYRGY
+827 YDDRVDINNDGLMECSFRDNNGLYRI
-842 DGNHYFYRTDMNEG
+842 DMNEC
-856 LVKTDYMDLGDQSKN
+856 LVKTDYMDLGDQSKI
-871 IDFCLDVCADFD
+871 IDLYLKACADFD

-890 LGNTKGEDG
+890 PSRVKVGNDYYEG
-899 YPYWAI
+899 I
-905 LFNEGNGRWTVK
+905 LYNEGNGRWTFKPVSSCRSDMY
-917 HILQT
+917 T
-922 NEPLADIVVYDVDGD
+922 YDVDGD
-937 GYVDIVRN
+937 GYVDLVLNNNGLSYYSKVLRN
-945 YWTRK
+945 L
-950 AVSRNR
+950 
-956 GNREFADWEEL
+956 GNREFAELEDL

-979 GLADLQLSD
+979 GLADLQQFK
-988 DGRSV
+988 DGSI
-993 IVSNHGSPVQVPMNF
+993 IVSNHGSPVLVPF
-1008 DLFRSD
+1008 TRYDLYGSD
-1014 FADINN
+1014 FVDINN
-1020 DGVPDYIDIGGSVIM
+1020 DGVPDGGSALM

-1047 TTLIATQTAD
+1047 TTLIAAQTAD

-1085 GATGDDAYIWSPLNA
+1085 GATGDGAYIWSPLNA
-1100 TSNQARMS
+1100 NNDKARMS
-1108 LVPGIPTYYRQA
+1108 LVPQIPTYYRQA

-1143 DPWYASSPFSKVIEF
+1143 DPWYASSTFSKVIEF

-1194 AEGMDLSKAGYI
+1194 AEGMDLSKNGYI

-1253 VVDMPECMRN
+1253 VLDMPECMRN
-1263 VGAKVSVT
+1263 EGAKVSVT

-1291 EQDGDCQLTIT
+1291 EQDGNCQLTIT
-1302 YADDVWQKAITR
+1302 YADEVWQKAITR
-1314 NYNINVVGQNW
+1314 NYTINVVGKNW

-1337 HSVIQWDEQNLPA
+1337 HCVIQWDEQNLPA

-1401 STIYGV
+1401 STTYGV
-1407 ETLSSTVHATMHV
+1407 ETLPSTVHATMHV
-1420 LANRG
+1420 LANHG

-1446 VYAGTSPDNM
+1446 VYAGASPDNM
-1456 QLVDRLSGYARSY
+1456 QIVDRLSGYARSY

-1486 AKSELSGK
+1486 AKSELSAK

-1510 SSADAYSVNAVQS
+1510 SSADAYNVNAVQS

-1573 DGVMQLIPGTKGGEV
+1573 DGVMQLIPGTTGGEV
-1588 VVQAKAIDG
+1588 IVQAKAIDG

-1613 VESVEANADGVK
+1613 VESVETNADGVK

-1631 GVRLTGIT
+1631 GVMLTGIT
-1639 NPTDVIVT
+1639 NPTDVLVT

-1661 DHRIALSNGLYIVR
+1661 DHHIVLGNGLYIVR
-1675 AGNRVGKVMVR
+1675 AGNRVCKVMVR

>member
-1 MCFPLGAATAILHE
+1 M
-15 GGISVQAS
+15 
-23 GRLWAITVIFPEK
+23 
-36 EWLFQQKVSMRKL
+36 
-49 TSVILTNN
+49 
-57 VQWSTFRLPI
+57 PI
-67 WFRSVNFAILMM
+67 WFRSVNFAIPMM

-109 CMALSPALMGTEA
+109 CMALSPALTGTEA

-167 DGMGVNAMVCSMFYI
+167 DGMGVNMMVCSMFYI
-182 TANPVPGFASAANNY
+182 TANPVPGFASAANNF

-238 DVLYWKNEAINQ
+238 DVLYWKNEAINK

-291 GTFSVSNNSSFSG
+291 GTFSVSNNSSFSA

-309 GVSFPVGPMNV
+309 GASFPVGPMNV

-336 FSYLSLGDG
+336 FSYMSLGEG

-382 NTGQGFKDVSLLSN
+382 NTGQGFRDVALLSN
-396 NNLRDVYMLDCDGDG
+396 GNLCDVYMLDCDGDG
-411 HLDILAA
+411 LLDILAA
-418 VTAED
+418 VAADD

-433 GNGTF
+433 GNGKF
-438 KRTVRSFEELVNW
+438 KRTVRSFEGLVNW
-451 EAPYFINNNGL
+451 EGPYFINNNGL
-462 PSMVSY
+462 PSMVSH
-468 ADGDLMCWNWDASFN
+468 ADEDLVCWNWDASFN

-491 GVRSFNKFFL
+491 GVHYVNKFFL
-501 LDVDGDGKID
+501 MDLDGDGKID
-511 MPGQADSKEFGIFH
+511 VPCERESREFGIFH

-532 TPPARMQAPKL
+532 TPPAQMQAPKL
-543 LLDKSTGLLRAE
+543 LLDKSTGMLRAE

-596 AGSWGTSSVQARV
+596 AGSWGTGSVQARV

-618 GKWSDVAKQDGIL
+618 GKWSDVARQDGIL

-657 MKCEMKGLPDG
+657 MECEMKALPDG

-695 NGMTISRRIEL
+695 NGMTISRRIEV
-706 QPVRVESTYL
+706 QPVRLESTYL
-716 NYSAKRFGLPSDL
+716 NYSPKRFGLPSDL
-729 GFCFDFAQL
+729 RFCFDFAQL
-738 GALQAMAG
+738 GTLQAMAG

-754 HKYEKQ
+754 YRYEKQ
-760 PVFDFSDGAP
+760 PVFDFSDSAP

-782 PDPAEDNLYLG
+782 PDPAESDGYLS

-805 GDFLKSTVS
+805 GDFLKGSAS
-814 GEFSGSGNIYSYM
+814 CEFPGSGNIYPHM
-827 DINNDGLMERFYRGY
+827 DINNDGLMECFYWGH
-842 DGNHYFYRTDMNEG
+842 DGTLDFYRTDMNEG
-856 LVKTDYMDLGDQSKN
+856 LVKVDGLFDLGDQSKN
-871 IDFCLDVCADFD
+871 MGLCLDACADFD

-890 LGNTKGEDG
+890 LGNMTGEDG
-899 YPYWAI
+899 YPYWVI

-917 HILQT
+917 PILQT
-922 NEPLADIVVYDVDGD
+922 NEPLADIIVYDVDGD

-945 YWTRK
+945 YWKRK
-950 AVSRNR
+950 TVSRNR

-967 DGYLLKMDIDQD
+967 GGYLLKMDIDQD

-988 DGRSV
+988 DGWSI
-993 IVSNHGSPVQVPMNF
+993 IVSNHGSPVQVPSNF
-1008 DLFRSD
+1008 RLYDSD

-1020 DGVPDYIDIGGSVIM
+1020 DGVPDYLYYSSGAIM

-1047 TTLIATQTAD
+1047 TTLIAAQTAD

-1120 TKLPMPISRFQAGKT
+1120 TRLPMPVSRFQAGKT
-1135 YEICVQAI
+1135 YEICVQTI

-1169 AKAGVDEYVA
+1169 AKAGVDEYVP
-1179 YRTVSNVQGALSIRQ
+1179 YRTVSNVQGSLSIRQ

-1221 NSMIKSTTQ
+1221 SSMTRSTTQ
-1230 ILIVDKPNLD
+1230 ILIVDKPNLEIQ
-1240 VQIPARALAGQTL
+1240 VPELALAGQTL
-1253 VVDMPECMRN
+1253 VLDMPECMRN
-1263 VGAKVSVT
+1263 EGAKASVT
-1271 SDEAKVA
+1271 CENAQVSYEPGG
-1278 YDANSNKAVVTLP
+1278 NQAVISLP
-1291 EQDGDCQLTIT
+1291 EQNGDCRLVLTYT
-1302 YADDVWQKAITR
+1302 DEVWQKSLTR
-1314 NYNINVVGQNW
+1314 TYIIRVVGQKW
-1325 TPQIAQV
+1325 APQIAQV
-1332 KVADG
+1332 TVAEG
-1337 HSVIQWDEQNLPA
+1337 HSVLTWGNQNLPA
-1350 PELFTG
+1350 QELFTG
-1356 MVNIYRESD
+1356 MANIYRESD
-1365 IADSYDLIAQVP
+1365 VADSYDLIAQVP
-1377 MSQGKYVDEQSH
+1377 MSQGQYVDEQSRADAR
-1389 SEVCSYRYQMTL
+1389 SYRYQMTL
-1401 STIYGV
+1401 STKAGV
-1407 ETLSSTVHATMHV
+1407 ESNPSRVHATMHV
-1420 LANRG
+1420 MANRG
-1425 LGNDINIRWTPYEGT
+1425 LGNDINLHWTPYEGT
-1440 TVAQYV
+1440 SIAQYV
-1446 VYAGTSPDNM
+1446 VYAGTSPENM
-1456 QLVDRLSGYARSY
+1456 QLVERLSGYARSY
-1469 VHHRNSDAT
+1469 VHHRSSEAV

-1486 AKSELSGK
+1486 PKSALSVK
-1494 AKAKTI
+1494 AKAP
-1500 ANDEIVSNII
+1500 ARDVMASNII
-1510 SSADAYSVNAVQS
+1510 SSADAYAVKAVQT
-1523 IEIAT
+1523 IEIT
-1528 REEEATFTQER
+1528 TVEEDATFTQER
-1539 LTLHLL
+1539 QSLHLR
-1545 AYVTP
+1545 AHITP
-1550 SQASIGKVEWSL
+1550 ALASIGKVEWSL
-1562 LAGESLVNLSD
+1562 LSGETLAQVSD
-1573 DGVMQLIPGTKGGEV
+1573 DGVLQVKAGSLSGEV

-1597 SGITATRT
+1597 SGVTATRT
-1605 FAVPQVSG
+1605 FYVPLEVG
-1613 VESVEANADGVK
+1613 VEDVEAAADGVQ
-1625 ISAMLG
+1625 ISAELG
-1631 GVRLTGIT
+1631 GVKLAGVTQ
-1639 NPTDVIVT
+1639 PTEVLVT
-1647 TANGTVVYRSILAA
+1647 TTSGMIVHRSTVTADRRISLAP
-1661 DHRIALSNGLYIVR
+1661 GMYVVK
-1675 AGNRVGKVMVR
+1675 AGNSVRKVMIR

>member
-1 MCFPLGAATAILHE
+1 MKKSIFLIVASLALAPISFGNKAI
-15 GGISVQAS
+15 
-23 GRLWAITVIFPEK
+23 
-36 EWLFQQKVSMRKL
+36 
-49 TSVILTNN
+49 
-57 VQWSTFRLPI
+57 
-67 WFRSVNFAILMM
+67 
-79 LHDTCRAMMKRLTL
+79 
-93 QYIIYM
+93 
-99 KRKTNLLIAA
+99 
-109 CMALSPALMGTEA
+109 
-122 AAQTFEKLFEWA
+122 AQTFEKLFEGDSYV
-134 PDYYADINDDGKQEY
+134 PYLYADINDDGKQEY
-149 FLYGKWRTLA
+149 VLYGKWRTLA
-159 GEELCSLP
+159 GKELYSFP
-167 DGMGVNAMVCSMFYI
+167 EGSAIWPNAMLYL
-182 TANPVPGFASAANNY
+182 TANPVPGFFITANDY
-197 YKTGGDVFYMKDG
+197 EDIRGDVIFIKDG
-210 KYVITKAYEGD
+210 KYVISNVYSKAYNGESS
-221 DALMGA
+221 LFGA

-238 DVLYWKNEAINQ
+238 DMLYWKKERLGNTTI
-250 GYVYVPYVKMLCADG
+250 YYPYVKMMCADG
-265 TFVDQPLEVVTD
+265 TFVEKPLELVTD

-291 GTFSVSNNSSFSG
+291 GTFSVSNNASFSG
-304 FCSGK
+304 FSSGK
-309 GVSFPVGPMNV
+309 GASLPVGNINV

-353 ARKVRAGDVNGDGL
+353 AKKLRFGDVNGDGL

-382 NTGQGFKDVSLLSN
+382 NTGQGFQDMSLLSN
-396 NNLRDVYMLDCDGDG
+396 KNLRNVYMLDCDGDG

-433 GNGTF
+433 GNGKF
-438 KRTVRSFEELVNW
+438 KRIVRSFEKSVYW

-483 VEKVALTS
+483 VEKVTLTS
-491 GVRSFNKFFL
+491 GVKLPQGYSL
-501 LDVDGDGKID
+501 LDMDGDGKID
-511 MPGQADSKEFGIFH
+511 VPCERGYQEYGIFH

-532 TPPARMQAPKL
+532 TPPNKMQAPKL
-543 LLDKSTGLLRAE
+543 LLDKSTGMLRAE

-572 FEITSPSG
+572 FEITSPNG

-609 RAIDGSGMK
+609 RAIDGCGMK

-631 AVPSVALICP
+631 AVPSVALSCHH
-641 YNASTGD
+641 NASTGD
-648 TVFVHELSG
+648 TIFVRELGG
-657 MKCEMKGLPDG
+657 MECEMKAMPDG
-668 RLVTDKDGRKGFV
+668 RLVTAKDGRKGFV
-681 FASHGT
+681 FALHGT
-687 KKIELAAQ
+687 KKIEFTAKD
-695 NGMTISRRIEL
+695 GITISRQIEV
-706 QPVRVESTYL
+706 QPVRVES
-716 NYSAKRFGLPSDL
+716 AVGKFGIMNTPN
-729 GFCFDFAQL
+729 FCFDFAQL
-738 GALQAMAG
+738 GTLQALT
-746 SGYYKWNG
+746 SDGYYKWNDY
-754 HKYEKQ
+754 KYEKQ
-760 PVFDFSDGAP
+760 PVFDFSDGVYYT
-770 AQFVFDANMDGL
+770 FVYDANMDGL
-782 PDPAEDNLYLG
+782 PDPAHADGYQNYT
-793 QYSLKVA
+793 LKVA

-805 GDFLKSTVS
+805 GDFLKSSVS
-814 GEFSGSGNIYSYM
+814 CELPGSGYM
-827 DINNDGLMERFYRGY
+827 YDDRVDINNDGLMECSFRDNNGLYRI
-842 DGNHYFYRTDMNEG
+842 DMNEC
-856 LVKTDYMDLGDQSKN
+856 LVKTDYMDLGDQSKI
-871 IDFCLDVCADFD
+871 IDLYLKACADFD

-890 LGNTKGEDG
+890 PSRVKVGNDYYEG
-899 YPYWAI
+899 I
-905 LFNEGNGRWTVK
+905 LYNEGNGRWTFKPVSSCRSDMY
-917 HILQT
+917 T
-922 NEPLADIVVYDVDGD
+922 YDVDGD
-937 GYVDIVRN
+937 GYVDLVLNNNGLSYYSKVLRN
-945 YWTRK
+945 L
-950 AVSRNR
+950 
-956 GNREFADWEEL
+956 GNREFAELEDL

-979 GLADLQLSD
+979 GLADLQQFK
-988 DGRSV
+988 DGSI
-993 IVSNHGSPVQVPMNF
+993 IVSNHGSPVLVPF
-1008 DLFRSD
+1008 TRYDLYGSD
-1014 FADINN
+1014 FVDINN
-1020 DGVPDYIDIGGSVIM
+1020 DGVPDCSFNGALM

-1047 TTLIATQTAD
+1047 TTLIAAQTAD

-1085 GATGDDAYIWSPLNA
+1085 GATGDGAYIWSPLNA
-1100 TSNQARMS
+1100 TNDKARMS

-1120 TKLPMPISRFQAGKT
+1120 TKLPMPINRFQAGKT

-1179 YRTVSNVQGALSIRQ
+1179 YRTVSNVLGSLSIRQ
-1194 AEGMDLSKAGYI
+1194 AEGMDLSKNGYI

-1253 VVDMPECMRN
+1253 VLDMPECMRN
-1263 VGAKVSVT
+1263 EGAKVSVT

-1278 YDANSNKAVVTLP
+1278 YDANTNKAVVTLP
-1291 EQDGDCQLTIT
+1291 EQDGNCQLTIT
-1302 YADDVWQKAITR
+1302 YADEVWQKAITR
-1314 NYNINVVGQNW
+1314 NYNINVVGKNW

-1401 STIYGV
+1401 STTYGV
-1407 ETLSSTVHATMHV
+1407 ETLPSKVHATMHV
-1420 LANRG
+1420 LANHG

-1446 VYAGTSPDNM
+1446 VYAGASPDNM
-1456 QLVDRLSGYARSY
+1456 QIVDRLSGYARSY

-1486 AKSELSGK
+1486 AKSELSAK

-1510 SSADAYSVNAVQS
+1510 SSADAYSINAVQS

-1573 DGVMQLIPGTKGGEV
+1573 DGVMQLIPGTTGGEV
-1588 VVQAKAIDG
+1588 IVQAKAIDG

-1613 VESVEANADGVK
+1613 VESVETNADGVK

-1631 GVRLTGIT
+1631 GVMLTGIT
-1639 NPTDVIVT
+1639 NPTDVLVT

-1661 DHRIALSNGLYIVR
+1661 DHHIALGNGLYIVR
-1675 AGNRVGKVMVR
+1675 AGNRVCKVMVR

>member
-1 MCFPLGAATAILHE
+1 MKKSIFLIVASLALAPISFGNKAI
-15 GGISVQAS
+15 
-23 GRLWAITVIFPEK
+23 
-36 EWLFQQKVSMRKL
+36 
-49 TSVILTNN
+49 
-57 VQWSTFRLPI
+57 
-67 WFRSVNFAILMM
+67 
-79 LHDTCRAMMKRLTL
+79 
-93 QYIIYM
+93 
-99 KRKTNLLIAA
+99 
-109 CMALSPALMGTEA
+109 
-122 AAQTFEKLFEWA
+122 AQTFEKLFEGDSYV
-134 PDYYADINDDGKQEY
+134 PYLYADINDDGKQEY
-149 FLYGKWRTLA
+149 VLYGKWRTLA
-159 GEELCSLP
+159 GKELYSFP
-167 DGMGVNAMVCSMFYI
+167 EGSAIWPNAMLYL
-182 TANPVPGFASAANNY
+182 TANPVPGFFITANDY
-197 YKTGGDVFYMKDG
+197 EDIRGDVIFIKDG
-210 KYVITKAYEGD
+210 KYVISNVYSKAYNGESS
-221 DALMGA
+221 LFGA

-238 DVLYWKNEAINQ
+238 DMLYWKKERFGNTTI
-250 GYVYVPYVKMLCADG
+250 YYPYVKMMCADG
-265 TFVDQPLEVVTD
+265 TFVEKPLELVTD

-291 GTFSVSNNSSFSG
+291 GTFSVSNNASFSG
-304 FCSGK
+304 FSSGK
-309 GVSFPVGPMNV
+309 GASLPVGNINV

-353 ARKVRAGDVNGDGL
+353 AKKLRFGDVNGDGL

-382 NTGQGFKDVSLLSN
+382 NTGQGFQDMSLLSN
-396 NNLRDVYMLDCDGDG
+396 RSLRDVYMLDCDGDG

-433 GNGTF
+433 GNGKF
-438 KRTVRSFEELVNW
+438 KRIVRSFEKSVYW

-483 VEKVALTS
+483 VEKVTLTS
-491 GVRSFNKFFL
+491 GVKLPQGYSL
-501 LDVDGDGKID
+501 LDMDGDGKID
-511 MPGQADSKEFGIFH
+511 VPCERGYQEYGIFH

-532 TPPARMQAPKL
+532 TPPNKMQAPKL
-543 LLDKSTGLLRAE
+543 LLDKSTGMLRAE

-572 FEITSPSG
+572 FEITSPNG

-609 RAIDGSGMK
+609 RAIDGCGMK

-631 AVPSVALICP
+631 AVPSVALSCHH
-641 YNASTGD
+641 NASTGD
-648 TVFVHELSG
+648 TIFVRELGG
-657 MKCEMKGLPDG
+657 MECEMKAMPDG
-668 RLVTDKDGRKGFV
+668 RLVTAKDGRKGFV
-681 FASHGT
+681 FALHGT
-687 KKIELAAQ
+687 KKIEFTAKD
-695 NGMTISRRIEL
+695 GITISRQIEV
-706 QPVRVESTYL
+706 QPVRVES
-716 NYSAKRFGLPSDL
+716 AVGKFGIMNTPN
-729 GFCFDFAQL
+729 FCFDFAQL
-738 GALQAMAG
+738 GTLQALT
-746 SGYYKWNG
+746 SDGYYKWNDY
-754 HKYEKQ
+754 KYEKQ
-760 PVFDFSDGAP
+760 PVFDFSDGVYYT
-770 AQFVFDANMDGL
+770 FVYDANMDGL
-782 PDPAEDNLYLG
+782 PDPAHADGYQNYT
-793 QYSLKVA
+793 LKVA

-805 GDFLKSTVS
+805 GDFLKSSVS
-814 GEFSGSGNIYSYM
+814 CELPGSGYM
-827 DINNDGLMERFYRGY
+827 YDDRVDINNDGLMECSFRDNNGLYRI
-842 DGNHYFYRTDMNEG
+842 DMNEC
-856 LVKTDYMDLGDQSKN
+856 LVKTDYMDLGDQSKI
-871 IDFCLDVCADFD
+871 IDFYLKACADFD

-890 LGNTKGEDG
+890 PSRVKVGNDYYEG
-899 YPYWAI
+899 I
-905 LFNEGNGRWTVK
+905 LYNEGNGRWTFKPVSSCRSDMY
-917 HILQT
+917 T
-922 NEPLADIVVYDVDGD
+922 YDVDGD
-937 GYVDIVRN
+937 GYVDLVLNNNGLSYYSKVLRN
-945 YWTRK
+945 L
-950 AVSRNR
+950 
-956 GNREFADWEEL
+956 GNREFAELEDL

-979 GLADLQLSD
+979 GLADLQQFK
-988 DGRSV
+988 DGSI
-993 IVSNHGSPVQVPMNF
+993 IVSNHGSPVLVPF
-1008 DLFRSD
+1008 TRYDLYGSD
-1014 FADINN
+1014 FVDINN
-1020 DGVPDYIDIGGSVIM
+1020 DGVPDCSFNGALM

-1047 TTLIATQTAD
+1047 TTLIAAQTAD

-1085 GATGDDAYIWSPLNA
+1085 GATGDGAYIWSPLNA
-1100 TSNQARMS
+1100 TNDKARMS
-1108 LVPGIPTYYRQA
+1108 LVRGIPTYYRQA
-1120 TKLPMPISRFQAGKT
+1120 TKLPMPINRFQAGKT

-1179 YRTVSNVQGALSIRQ
+1179 YRTVSNVLGSLSIRQ
-1194 AEGMDLSKAGYI
+1194 AEGMDLSKNGYI

-1253 VVDMPECMRN
+1253 VLDMPECMRN
-1263 VGAKVSVT
+1263 EGAKVSVT

-1278 YDANSNKAVVTLP
+1278 YDANTNKAVVTLP
-1291 EQDGDCQLTIT
+1291 EQDGNCQLTIT
-1302 YADDVWQKAITR
+1302 YADEVWQKAITR
-1314 NYNINVVGQNW
+1314 NYNINVVGKNW

-1401 STIYGV
+1401 STTYGV
-1407 ETLSSTVHATMHV
+1407 ETLPSKVHATMHV
-1420 LANRG
+1420 LANHG

-1446 VYAGTSPDNM
+1446 VYAGASPDNM
-1456 QLVDRLSGYARSY
+1456 QIVDRLSGYARSY

-1486 AKSELSGK
+1486 AKSELSAK

-1510 SSADAYSVNAVQS
+1510 SSADAYSINAVQS

-1528 REEEATFTQER
+1528 REEEAMFTQER

-1573 DGVMQLIPGTKGGEV
+1573 DGVMQLIPGTTGGEV
-1588 VVQAKAIDG
+1588 IVQAKAIDG

-1613 VESVEANADGVK
+1613 VESVETNADGVK

-1631 GVRLTGIT
+1631 GVMLTGIT
-1639 NPTDVIVT
+1639 NPTDVLVT

-1661 DHRIALSNGLYIVR
+1661 DHHIALGNGLYIVR
-1675 AGNRVGKVMVR
+1675 AGNRVCKVMVR

>member
-1 MCFPLGAATAILHE
+1 MKKSIFLIVASFALAPISFGNKAI
-15 GGISVQAS
+15 
-23 GRLWAITVIFPEK
+23 
-36 EWLFQQKVSMRKL
+36 
-49 TSVILTNN
+49 
-57 VQWSTFRLPI
+57 
-67 WFRSVNFAILMM
+67 
-79 LHDTCRAMMKRLTL
+79 
-93 QYIIYM
+93 
-99 KRKTNLLIAA
+99 
-109 CMALSPALMGTEA
+109 
-122 AAQTFEKLFEWA
+122 AQTFEKLFEWA

-167 DGMGVNAMVCSMFYI
+167 DGMGINAMTCSMFYI

-238 DVLYWKNEAINQ
+238 DVLYWKNEAINT

-309 GVSFPVGPMNV
+309 GASFPVGPMNV

-336 FSYLSLGDG
+336 FSYLSLGYG

-353 ARKVRAGDVNGDGL
+353 AKKLRFGDVNGDGL

-382 NTGQGFKDVSLLSN
+382 NTGQGFRDVALLSN
-396 NNLRDVYMLDCDGDG
+396 GNLRDVYMLDCDGDG
-411 HLDILAA
+411 LLDILAA
-418 VTAED
+418 VTTGD

-433 GNGTF
+433 GNGKF
-438 KRTVRSFEELVNW
+438 KRTVRSFEESVNW
-451 EAPYFINNNGL
+451 AGPYFINNNGL
-462 PSMVSY
+462 PSMVSH
-468 ADGDLMCWNWDASFN
+468 ADEGLMCWNWDASFN
-483 VEKVALTS
+483 VGKVALTS
-491 GVRSFNKFFL
+491 GVSAFNKFFL
-501 LDVDGDGKID
+501 MDVDGDGKID
-511 MPGQADSKEFGIFH
+511 MPGQAASQEFGIFH

-543 LLDKSTGLLRAE
+543 LLDKSTGMLRAE

-596 AGSWGTSSVQARV
+596 AGSWGTGSVQARV

-657 MKCEMKGLPDG
+657 MKCEMKALPDG

-695 NGMTISRRIEL
+695 DGMTISRRIEV
-706 QPVRVESTYL
+706 QPVRAESTYL
-716 NYSAKRFGLPSDL
+716 NYSPKRFGLPSDL
-729 GFCFDFAQL
+729 RFCFDFAQL
-738 GALQAMAG
+738 GALQAMADD
-746 SGYYKWNG
+746 GYYKWNG
-754 HKYEKQ
+754 YRYEKQ

-770 AQFVFDANMDGL
+770 IHFVFDANMDGL
-782 PDPAEDNLYLG
+782 PDPAENDLYLG

-805 GDFLKSTVS
+805 GDFLKSSVS
-814 GEFSGSGNIYSYM
+814 SEFSGSGNLDSYI
-827 DINNDGLMERFYRGY
+827 DINNDGLMERFYSGY
-842 DGNHYFYRTDMNEG
+842 DGTRYFCRTDMNEG
-856 LVKTDYMDLGDQSKN
+856 LVKADGLFDLGDQLKN
-871 IDFCLDVCADFD
+871 MGLCLDACADFD

-890 LGNTKGEDG
+890 LGKTKGEDG

-917 HILQT
+917 PILQT

-1047 TTLIATQTAD
+1047 TTLIAAQTAD

-1085 GATGDDAYIWSPLNA
+1085 GATGDGAYIWSPLNA
-1100 TSNQARMS
+1100 TNDKARMS

-1120 TKLPMPISRFQAGKT
+1120 TKLPMPVSRFQAGKT

-1169 AKAGVDEYVA
+1169 AKAGVDEYIA

-1194 AEGMDLSKAGYI
+1194 AEGMDLSKNGYI

-1253 VVDMPECMRN
+1253 VLDMPECMRN
-1263 VGAKVSVT
+1263 EGAKVSVT

-1291 EQDGDCQLTIT
+1291 EQDGNCQLTIT
-1302 YADDVWQKAITR
+1302 YADEVWQKAITR
-1314 NYNINVVGQNW
+1314 NYNINVVGKNW

-1401 STIYGV
+1401 STTYGV
-1407 ETLSSTVHATMHV
+1407 ETLPSKVHATMHV
-1420 LANRG
+1420 LANHG

-1456 QLVDRLSGYARSY
+1456 QIVDRLSGYARSY

-1486 AKSELSGK
+1486 AKSELSAK

-1573 DGVMQLIPGTKGGEV
+1573 DGVMQLIPGTTGGEV
-1588 VVQAKAIDG
+1588 IVQAKAIDG

-1613 VESVEANADGVK
+1613 VESVETNADGVK

-1631 GVRLTGIT
+1631 GVMLTGIT
-1639 NPTDVIVT
+1639 NPTDVLVT

-1661 DHRIALSNGLYIVR
+1661 DHHIALGNGLYIVR
-1675 AGNRVGKVMVR
+1675 AGNRVCKVMVR

>member
-1 MCFPLGAATAILHE
+1 MKKSIFLIVASLALAPISFGNKAI
-15 GGISVQAS
+15 
-23 GRLWAITVIFPEK
+23 
-36 EWLFQQKVSMRKL
+36 
-49 TSVILTNN
+49 
-57 VQWSTFRLPI
+57 
-67 WFRSVNFAILMM
+67 
-79 LHDTCRAMMKRLTL
+79 
-93 QYIIYM
+93 
-99 KRKTNLLIAA
+99 
-109 CMALSPALMGTEA
+109 
-122 AAQTFEKLFEWA
+122 AQTFEKLFEGDSYV
-134 PDYYADINDDGKQEY
+134 PYLYADINDDGKQEY
-149 FLYGKWRTLA
+149 VLYGKWRTLA
-159 GEELCSLP
+159 GKELYSFP
-167 DGMGVNAMVCSMFYI
+167 EGSAIWPSAMLYL
-182 TANPVPGFASAANNY
+182 TANPVPGFVITANDY
-197 YKTGGDVFYMKDG
+197 EDVHGDVIFIKDG
-210 KYVITKAYEGD
+210 KYVISNVYSKAYNGESS
-221 DALMGA
+221 LFGA

-238 DVLYWKNEAINQ
+238 DMLYWKKERFGNTTI
-250 GYVYVPYVKMLCADG
+250 YYPYVKMMCADG
-265 TFVDQPLEVVTD
+265 TFVEKPLELVTD
-277 MDELQGAMDATGGN
+277 MDELQGAMDATSGN
-291 GTFSVSNNSSFSG
+291 GTFSVSNNASFSG

-309 GVSFPVGPMNV
+309 GASLPVGNINV

-353 ARKVRAGDVNGDGL
+353 AKKLRFGDVNGDGL

-382 NTGQGFKDVSLLSN
+382 NTGQGFQDMSLLSN
-396 NNLRDVYMLDCDGDG
+396 RSLRDVYMLDCDGDG

-433 GNGTF
+433 GNGKF
-438 KRTVRSFEELVNW
+438 KRIVRSFEKSVYW

-468 ADGDLMCWNWDASFN
+468 SDGDLMCWNWDASFN
-483 VEKVALTS
+483 VEKVTLTS
-491 GVRSFNKFFL
+491 GVKLPQGYSL
-501 LDVDGDGKID
+501 LDMDGDGKID
-511 MPGQADSKEFGIFH
+511 VPCERGYQEYGIFH

-532 TPPARMQAPKL
+532 TPPNKMQAPKL
-543 LLDKSTGLLRAE
+543 LLDKSTGMLRAE

-572 FEITSPSG
+572 FEITSPNG

-609 RAIDGSGMK
+609 RAIDGCGMK

-631 AVPSVALICP
+631 AVPSVALSCHH
-641 YNASTGD
+641 NASTGD
-648 TVFVHELSG
+648 TIFVREPGG
-657 MKCEMKGLPDG
+657 MECEMKAMPDG
-668 RLVTDKDGRKGFV
+668 RLVTAKDGRKGFV
-681 FASHGT
+681 FALHGT
-687 KKIELAAQ
+687 KKIEFTAKD
-695 NGMTISRRIEL
+695 GITISRQIEV
-706 QPVRVESTYL
+706 QPVRVES
-716 NYSAKRFGLPSDL
+716 AVGKFGIMNTPN
-729 GFCFDFAQL
+729 FCFDFAQL
-738 GALQAMAG
+738 GTLQALT
-746 SGYYKWNG
+746 SDGYYKWNDY
-754 HKYEKQ
+754 KYEKQ
-760 PVFDFSDGAP
+760 PVFDFSDGVYYT
-770 AQFVFDANMDGL
+770 FVYDANMDGL
-782 PDPAEDNLYLG
+782 PDPAHADGYQNYT
-793 QYSLKVA
+793 LKVA

-805 GDFLKSTVS
+805 GDFLKSSVS
-814 GEFSGSGNIYSYM
+814 CELPGSGYM
-827 DINNDGLMERFYRGY
+827 YDDRVDINNDGLMECSFRDNNGLYRI
-842 DGNHYFYRTDMNEG
+842 DMNEC
-856 LVKTDYMDLGDQSKN
+856 LVKTDYMDLGDQSKI
-871 IDFCLDVCADFD
+871 IDLYLKACADFD

-890 LGNTKGEDG
+890 PSRVKVGNDYYEG
-899 YPYWAI
+899 I
-905 LFNEGNGRWTVK
+905 LYNEGNGRWTFKPVSSCRSDMY
-917 HILQT
+917 T
-922 NEPLADIVVYDVDGD
+922 YDVDGD
-937 GYVDIVRN
+937 GYVDLVLNNNGLSYYSKVLRN
-945 YWTRK
+945 L
-950 AVSRNR
+950 
-956 GNREFADWEEL
+956 GNREFAELEDL

-979 GLADLQLSD
+979 GLADLQQFK
-988 DGRSV
+988 DGSI
-993 IVSNHGSPVQVPMNF
+993 IVSNHGSPVLVPF
-1008 DLFRSD
+1008 TRYDLYGSD
-1014 FADINN
+1014 FVDINN
-1020 DGVPDYIDIGGSVIM
+1020 DGVPDCSFNGALM

-1047 TTLIATQTAD
+1047 TTLIAAQTAD

-1085 GATGDDAYIWSPLNA
+1085 GATGDGAYIWSPLNA
-1100 TSNQARMS
+1100 TNDKARMS
-1108 LVPGIPTYYRQA
+1108 LVRGIPTYYRQA
-1120 TKLPMPISRFQAGKT
+1120 TKLPMPINRFQAGKT

-1194 AEGMDLSKAGYI
+1194 AEGMDLSKNGYI

-1253 VVDMPECMRN
+1253 VLDMPECMRN
-1263 VGAKVSVT
+1263 EGAKVSVT

-1278 YDANSNKAVVTLP
+1278 YDANTNKAVVTLP
-1291 EQDGDCQLTIT
+1291 EQDGNCQLTIT
-1302 YADDVWQKAITR
+1302 YADEVWQKAITR
-1314 NYNINVVGQNW
+1314 NYNINVVGKNW

-1401 STIYGV
+1401 STTYGV
-1407 ETLSSTVHATMHV
+1407 ETLPSKVHATMHV
-1420 LANRG
+1420 LANHG

-1446 VYAGTSPDNM
+1446 VYAGASPDNM
-1456 QLVDRLSGYARSY
+1456 QIVDRLSGYARSY

-1486 AKSELSGK
+1486 AKSELSAK

-1573 DGVMQLIPGTKGGEV
+1573 DGVMQLIPGTTGGEV
-1588 VVQAKAIDG
+1588 IVQAKAIDG

-1613 VESVEANADGVK
+1613 VESVETNADGVK

-1631 GVRLTGIT
+1631 GVMLTGIT
-1639 NPTDVIVT
+1639 NPTDVLVT

-1661 DHRIALSNGLYIVR
+1661 DHHIALGNGLYIVR
-1675 AGNRVGKVMVR
+1675 AGNRVCKVMVR

>member
-1 MCFPLGAATAILHE
+1 
-15 GGISVQAS
+15 
-23 GRLWAITVIFPEK
+23 
-36 EWLFQQKVSMRKL
+36 
-49 TSVILTNN
+49 
-57 VQWSTFRLPI
+57 
-67 WFRSVNFAILMM
+67 
-79 LHDTCRAMMKRLTL
+79 
-93 QYIIYM
+93 
-99 KRKTNLLIAA
+99 
-109 CMALSPALMGTEA
+109 
-122 AAQTFEKLFEWA
+122 
-134 PDYYADINDDGKQEY
+134 
-149 FLYGKWRTLA
+149 
-159 GEELCSLP
+159 
-167 DGMGVNAMVCSMFYI
+167 
-182 TANPVPGFASAANNY
+182 
-197 YKTGGDVFYMKDG
+197 
-210 KYVITKAYEGD
+210 
-221 DALMGA
+221 
-227 TWADINLDGRM
+227 
-238 DVLYWKNEAINQ
+238 
-250 GYVYVPYVKMLCADG
+250 
-265 TFVDQPLEVVTD
+265 
-277 MDELQGAMDATGGN
+277 
-291 GTFSVSNNSSFSG
+291 
-304 FCSGK
+304 
-309 GVSFPVGPMNV
+309 
-320 VDLNQDGYPDF
+320 
-331 IDEKG
+331 
-336 FSYLSLGDG
+336 
-345 RYYLASIA
+345 
-353 ARKVRAGDVNGDGL
+353 
-367 TDLLVYDGNE
+367 
-377 LKLKL
+377 
-382 NTGQGFKDVSLLSN
+382 
-396 NNLRDVYMLDCDGDG
+396 
-411 HLDILAA
+411 
-418 VTAED
+418 
-423 ASFLAFFRNQ
+423 
-433 GNGTF
+433 
-438 KRTVRSFEELVNW
+438 
-451 EAPYFINNNGL
+451 
-462 PSMVSY
+462 MVSY

-483 VEKVALTS
+483 VEKVTLTS
-491 GVRSFNKFFL
+491 GVKLPQGYSL
-501 LDVDGDGKID
+501 LDMDGDGKID
-511 MPGQADSKEFGIFH
+511 VPCERGYQEYGIFH

-532 TPPARMQAPKL
+532 TPPNKMQAPKL
-543 LLDKSTGLLRAE
+543 LLDKSTGMLRAE

-572 FEITSPSG
+572 FEITSPNG

-609 RAIDGSGMK
+609 RAIDGCGMK

-631 AVPSVALICP
+631 AVPSVALSCHH
-641 YNASTGD
+641 NASTGD
-648 TVFVHELSG
+648 TIFVRELSD
-657 MKCEMKGLPDG
+657 MECEMKAMPDG
-668 RLVTDKDGRKGFV
+668 RLVTAKDGRKGFL
-681 FASHGT
+681 FALHGT
-687 KKIELAAQ
+687 KKIEFTAKD
-695 NGMTISRRIEL
+695 GITISRQIEV
-706 QPVRVESTYL
+706 QPVRVESDT
-716 NYSAKRFGLPSDL
+716 FGLS
-729 GFCFDFAQL
+729 GYWTTFFDFAQL
-738 GALQAMAG
+738 GTLQALT
-746 SGYYKWNG
+746 SDGYYKWNDY
-754 HKYEKQ
+754 KYEKQ
-760 PVFDFSDGAP
+760 PVFDFSDDVCYT
-770 AQFVFDANMDGL
+770 FVYDANMDGL
-782 PDPAEDNLYLG
+782 PDPAHADGYQNYT
-793 QYSLKVA
+793 LKVA

-805 GDFLKSTVS
+805 GDFLKSSVS
-814 GEFSGSGNIYSYM
+814 CELPGSGYM
-827 DINNDGLMERFYRGY
+827 YDDRVDINNDGLMECSFRDNNGLYRI
-842 DGNHYFYRTDMNEG
+842 DMNEC
-856 LVKTDYMDLGDQSKN
+856 LVKTDYMDLGDQSKI
-871 IDFCLDVCADFD
+871 IDLYLKACADFD

-890 LGNTKGEDG
+890 PSRVKVGNDYYEG
-899 YPYWAI
+899 I
-905 LFNEGNGRWTVK
+905 LYNEGNGRWTFKPVSSCRSDMY
-917 HILQT
+917 T
-922 NEPLADIVVYDVDGD
+922 YDVDGD
-937 GYVDIVRN
+937 GYVDLVLNNNGLSYYSKVLRN
-945 YWTRK
+945 L
-950 AVSRNR
+950 
-956 GNREFADWEEL
+956 GNREFAELEDL

-979 GLADLQLSD
+979 GLADLQQFK
-988 DGRSV
+988 DGSI
-993 IVSNHGSPVQVPMNF
+993 IVSNHGSPVLVPF
-1008 DLFRSD
+1008 TRYDLYGSD
-1014 FADINN
+1014 FVDINN
-1020 DGVPDYIDIGGSVIM
+1020 DGVPDCSFNGALM

-1047 TTLIATQTAD
+1047 TTLIAAQTAD

-1085 GATGDDAYIWSPLNA
+1085 GATGDGAYIWSPLNA
-1100 TSNQARMS
+1100 NNDKARMS

-1194 AEGMDLSKAGYI
+1194 AEGMDLSKNGYI

-1253 VVDMPECMRN
+1253 VRDMPECMRN
-1263 VGAKVSVT
+1263 EGAKVSVT

-1278 YDANSNKAVVTLP
+1278 YDANTNKAVVTLP
-1291 EQDGDCQLTIT
+1291 EQDGNCQLTIT
-1302 YADDVWQKAITR
+1302 YADEVWQKAITR
-1314 NYNINVVGQNW
+1314 NYNINVVGKNW

-1401 STIYGV
+1401 STTYGV
-1407 ETLSSTVHATMHV
+1407 ETLPSTVHATMHV
-1420 LANRG
+1420 LANHG

-1446 VYAGTSPDNM
+1446 VYAGASPDNM
-1456 QLVDRLSGYARSY
+1456 QIVDRLSGYARSY

-1486 AKSELSGK
+1486 AKSELSAK

-1510 SSADAYSVNAVQS
+1510 SSADAYNVNAVQS

-1528 REEEATFTQER
+1528 REEEAMFTQER

-1573 DGVMQLIPGTKGGEV
+1573 DGVMQLIPGTTGGEV
-1588 VVQAKAIDG
+1588 IVQAKAIDG

-1613 VESVEANADGVK
+1613 VESVETNADGVK

-1631 GVRLTGIT
+1631 GVMLTGIT
-1639 NPTDVIVT
+1639 NPTDVLVT

-1661 DHRIALSNGLYIVR
+1661 DHHIVLGNGLYIVR

>member
-1 MCFPLGAATAILHE
+1 
-15 GGISVQAS
+15 
-23 GRLWAITVIFPEK
+23 
-36 EWLFQQKVSMRKL
+36 
-49 TSVILTNN
+49 
-57 VQWSTFRLPI
+57 
-67 WFRSVNFAILMM
+67 
-79 LHDTCRAMMKRLTL
+79 
-93 QYIIYM
+93 
-99 KRKTNLLIAA
+99 
-109 CMALSPALMGTEA
+109 
-122 AAQTFEKLFEWA
+122 
-134 PDYYADINDDGKQEY
+134 
-149 FLYGKWRTLA
+149 
-159 GEELCSLP
+159 
-167 DGMGVNAMVCSMFYI
+167 
-182 TANPVPGFASAANNY
+182 
-197 YKTGGDVFYMKDG
+197 
-210 KYVITKAYEGD
+210 
-221 DALMGA
+221 
-227 TWADINLDGRM
+227 
-238 DVLYWKNEAINQ
+238 
-250 GYVYVPYVKMLCADG
+250 
-265 TFVDQPLEVVTD
+265 
-277 MDELQGAMDATGGN
+277 
-291 GTFSVSNNSSFSG
+291 
-304 FCSGK
+304 
-309 GVSFPVGPMNV
+309 
-320 VDLNQDGYPDF
+320 
-331 IDEKG
+331 
-336 FSYLSLGDG
+336 
-345 RYYLASIA
+345 
-353 ARKVRAGDVNGDGL
+353 
-367 TDLLVYDGNE
+367 
-377 LKLKL
+377 
-382 NTGQGFKDVSLLSN
+382 
-396 NNLRDVYMLDCDGDG
+396 
-411 HLDILAA
+411 
-418 VTAED
+418 
-423 ASFLAFFRNQ
+423 
-433 GNGTF
+433 
-438 KRTVRSFEELVNW
+438 
-451 EAPYFINNNGL
+451 
-462 PSMVSY
+462 MVSY

-483 VEKVALTS
+483 VEKVTLTS
-491 GVRSFNKFFL
+491 GVKLPQGYSL
-501 LDVDGDGKID
+501 LDMDGDGKID
-511 MPGQADSKEFGIFH
+511 VPCEREYQEYGIFH

-532 TPPARMQAPKL
+532 TPPNKMQAPKL
-543 LLDKSTGLLRAE
+543 LLDKSTGMLRAE

-572 FEITSPSG
+572 FEITSPNG

-609 RAIDGSGMK
+609 RAIDGCGMK

-631 AVPSVALICP
+631 AVPSVALSCHH
-641 YNASTGD
+641 NASTGD
-648 TVFVHELSG
+648 TIFVRELGG
-657 MKCEMKGLPDG
+657 MECEMKAMPDG
-668 RLVTDKDGRKGFV
+668 RLVTAKDGRKGFL

-687 KKIELAAQ
+687 KKIEFTAKD
-695 NGMTISRRIEL
+695 GITISRQIEV
-706 QPVRVESTYL
+706 QPVRVESDT
-716 NYSAKRFGLPSDL
+716 FGLS
-729 GFCFDFAQL
+729 GYWTTFFDFAQL
-738 GALQAMAG
+738 GTLQALT
-746 SGYYKWNG
+746 SDGYYKWNDY
-754 HKYEKQ
+754 KYEKQ
-760 PVFDFSDGAP
+760 PVFDFSDNVYYT
-770 AQFVFDANMDGL
+770 FVYDANMDGL
-782 PDPAEDNLYLG
+782 PDPAHADGYQNYT
-793 QYSLKVA
+793 LKVA

-805 GDFLKSTVS
+805 GDFLKSSVS
-814 GEFSGSGNIYSYM
+814 CELPGSGYM
-827 DINNDGLMERFYRGY
+827 YDDRVDINNDGLMECSFRDNNGLYRI
-842 DGNHYFYRTDMNEG
+842 DMNECM
-856 LVKTDYMDLGDQSKN
+856 VKTDYMDLGDQSKI
-871 IDFCLDVCADFD
+871 IDLYLKACADFD

-890 LGNTKGEDG
+890 PSRVKVGNDEYNG
-899 YPYWAI
+899 I
-905 LFNEGNGRWTVK
+905 LYNEGNGRWTFKPVSSCRSDMY
-917 HILQT
+917 T
-922 NEPLADIVVYDVDGD
+922 YDVDGD
-937 GYVDIVRN
+937 GYVDLVLNNNGLSYYSKVLRN
-945 YWTRK
+945 L
-950 AVSRNR
+950 
-956 GNREFADWEEL
+956 GNCEFAELEDL

-979 GLADLQLSD
+979 GLADLQQFK
-988 DGRSV
+988 DGSI
-993 IVSNHGSPVQVPMNF
+993 IVSNHGSPILVPF
-1008 DLFRSD
+1008 TRYDLYGSD
-1014 FADINN
+1014 FVDINN
-1020 DGVPDYIDIGGSVIM
+1020 DGVPDGGSALM

-1047 TTLIATQTAD
+1047 TTLIAAQTAD

-1085 GATGDDAYIWSPLNA
+1085 GATGDGAYIWSPLNA
-1100 TSNQARMS
+1100 NNDKARMS

-1194 AEGMDLSKAGYI
+1194 AEGMDLSKNGYI

-1253 VVDMPECMRN
+1253 VLDMPECMRN
-1263 VGAKVSVT
+1263 EGAKVSVT

-1291 EQDGDCQLTIT
+1291 EQDGNCKLTIT
-1302 YADDVWQKAITR
+1302 YADEVWQKAITR
-1314 NYNINVVGQNW
+1314 NYNINVVGKNW

-1389 SEVCSYRYQMTL
+1389 SEVCSYRYQITL
-1401 STIYGV
+1401 STTYGV
-1407 ETLSSTVHATMHV
+1407 ETLPSKVHATMHV
-1420 LANRG
+1420 LANHG

-1446 VYAGTSPDNM
+1446 VYAGASPDNM
-1456 QLVDRLSGYARSY
+1456 QIVDRLSGYARSY

-1486 AKSELSGK
+1486 AKSELSAK

-1510 SSADAYSVNAVQS
+1510 SSADAYNVNAVQS

-1562 LAGESLVNLSD
+1562 LAGESLVSLSD
-1573 DGVMQLIPGTKGGEV
+1573 DGVMQLIPGTTGGEV
-1588 VVQAKAIDG
+1588 IVQAKAIDG

-1613 VESVEANADGVK
+1613 VESVETNADGVK

-1631 GVRLTGIT
+1631 GVMLTGIT
-1639 NPTDVIVT
+1639 NPTDVLVT

-1661 DHRIALSNGLYIVR
+1661 DHHIVLGNGLYIVR
-1675 AGNRVGKVMVR
+1675 AGNRVCKVMVR

>member
-1 MCFPLGAATAILHE
+1 MKKSIFLIVASLALAPISFGNKAI
-15 GGISVQAS
+15 
-23 GRLWAITVIFPEK
+23 
-36 EWLFQQKVSMRKL
+36 
-49 TSVILTNN
+49 
-57 VQWSTFRLPI
+57 
-67 WFRSVNFAILMM
+67 
-79 LHDTCRAMMKRLTL
+79 
-93 QYIIYM
+93 
-99 KRKTNLLIAA
+99 
-109 CMALSPALMGTEA
+109 
-122 AAQTFEKLFEWA
+122 AQTFEKLFEGDSYV
-134 PDYYADINDDGKQEY
+134 PYLYADINDDGKQEY
-149 FLYGKWRTLA
+149 VLYGKWRTLA
-159 GEELCSLP
+159 GKELYSFP
-167 DGMGVNAMVCSMFYI
+167 EGSAIWPSAMLYL
-182 TANPVPGFASAANNY
+182 TANPVPGFVITANDY
-197 YKTGGDVFYMKDG
+197 EDVHGDVIFIKDG
-210 KYVITKAYEGD
+210 KYVISNVYSKAYNGESS
-221 DALMGA
+221 LFGA

-238 DVLYWKNEAINQ
+238 DMLYWKKERFGNTTI
-250 GYVYVPYVKMLCADG
+250 YYPYVKMMCADG
-265 TFVDQPLEVVTD
+265 TFVEKPLELVTD

-291 GTFSVSNNSSFSG
+291 GTFSVSNNASFSG
-304 FCSGK
+304 FSSGK
-309 GVSFPVGPMNV
+309 GASLPVGNINV

-353 ARKVRAGDVNGDGL
+353 AKKLRFGDVNGDGL

-382 NTGQGFKDVSLLSN
+382 NTGQGFQDMSLLSN
-396 NNLRDVYMLDCDGDG
+396 RSLRDVYMLDCDGDG

-433 GNGTF
+433 GNGKF
-438 KRTVRSFEELVNW
+438 KRIVRSFEKSVYW

-483 VEKVALTS
+483 VEKVTLTS
-491 GVRSFNKFFL
+491 GVKLPQGYSL
-501 LDVDGDGKID
+501 LDMDGDGKID
-511 MPGQADSKEFGIFH
+511 VPCERGYQEYGIFH

-532 TPPARMQAPKL
+532 TPPNKMQAPKL

-588 KSLFTLAS
+588 KSLFALAS
-596 AGSWGTSSVQARV
+596 AGSWGTGSVQARV
-609 RAIDGSGMK
+609 RAIDGCGMK

-631 AVPSVALICP
+631 AVPSVALSCHH
-641 YNASTGD
+641 NASTGD
-648 TVFVHELSG
+648 TIFVRELGG
-657 MKCEMKGLPDG
+657 MECEMKALPDG
-668 RLVTDKDGRKGFV
+668 RLVTDKDGRNGFV

-687 KKIELAAQ
+687 KKIEFAAK
-695 NGMTISRRIEL
+695 NGMTISRQIEV
-706 QPVRVESTYL
+706 QPVRVEPEGVGHSGYWT
-716 NYSAKRFGLPSDL
+716 SF
-729 GFCFDFAQL
+729 FDFAQL
-738 GALQAMAG
+738 GTLQALT
-746 SGYYKWNG
+746 SDGYYKWNG
-754 HKYEKQ
+754 YKYEKQ
-760 PVFDFSDGAP
+760 PVFDFSDDVYYT
-770 AQFVFDANMDGL
+770 FVYDANMDGL
-782 PDPAEDNLYLG
+782 PDPAHAYGYQNYT
-793 QYSLKVA
+793 LKVA

-805 GDFLKSTVS
+805 GDFLKSSVS
-814 GEFSGSGNIYSYM
+814 CELPGSRRVSDSRI
-827 DINNDGLMERFYRGY
+827 DINNDGLMECYYSDIDRTNGFYRI
-842 DGNHYFYRTDMNEG
+842 DMNEC
-856 LVKTDYMDLGDQSKN
+856 LVKTDYMDLGDQSKIIALYTN
-871 IDFCLDVCADFD
+871 ACADFD

-890 LGNTKGEDG
+890 PSSVKVGNDEYNG
-899 YPYWAI
+899 I
-905 LFNEGNGRWTVK
+905 LYNEGNGRWTFKPVSSCRSDMY
-917 HILQT
+917 T
-922 NEPLADIVVYDVDGD
+922 YDVDGD
-937 GYVDIVRN
+937 GYVDLVLNNNGLSYYSKVLRN
-945 YWTRK
+945 L
-950 AVSRNR
+950 
-956 GNREFADWEEL
+956 GNREFAELEDL

-979 GLADLQLSD
+979 GLADLQQFK
-988 DGRSV
+988 DGSI
-993 IVSNHGSPVQVPMNF
+993 IVSNHGSPVLVPF
-1008 DLFRSD
+1008 TRYDLYGSD
-1014 FADINN
+1014 FVDINN
-1020 DGVPDYIDIGGSVIM
+1020 DGVPDCSFNGALM

-1047 TTLIATQTAD
+1047 TTLIAAQTAD

-1085 GATGDDAYIWSPLNA
+1085 GATGDGAYIWSPLNA
-1100 TSNQARMS
+1100 TNDKARMS
-1108 LVPGIPTYYRQA
+1108 LVRGIPTYYRQA
-1120 TKLPMPISRFQAGKT
+1120 TKLPMPINRFQAGKT

-1179 YRTVSNVQGALSIRQ
+1179 YRTVSNVLGSLSIRQ
-1194 AEGMDLSKAGYI
+1194 AEGMDLSKNGYI

-1253 VVDMPECMRN
+1253 VLDMPECMRN
-1263 VGAKVSVT
+1263 EGAKVSVT

-1278 YDANSNKAVVTLP
+1278 YDANTNKAVVTLP

-1365 IADSYDLIAQVP
+1365 VADSYDLIAQVP

-1401 STIYGV
+1401 STTYGV
-1407 ETLSSTVHATMHV
+1407 ETLPSTVHATMHV

-1456 QLVDRLSGYARSY
+1456 QIVDRLSGYARSY

-1545 AYVTP
+1545 AYITP

-1573 DGVMQLIPGTKGGEV
+1573 DGVLQLIPGTNGGEV

-1613 VESVEANADGVK
+1613 VESVETNADGVK

-1631 GVRLTGIT
+1631 GVMLTGIT
-1639 NPTDVIVT
+1639 NPTDVLVT

>member
-1 MCFPLGAATAILHE
+1 MKKSIFLIVASLALAPISFGNKAI
-15 GGISVQAS
+15 
-23 GRLWAITVIFPEK
+23 
-36 EWLFQQKVSMRKL
+36 
-49 TSVILTNN
+49 
-57 VQWSTFRLPI
+57 
-67 WFRSVNFAILMM
+67 
-79 LHDTCRAMMKRLTL
+79 
-93 QYIIYM
+93 
-99 KRKTNLLIAA
+99 
-109 CMALSPALMGTEA
+109 
-122 AAQTFEKLFEWA
+122 AQTFEKLFEGDSYV
-134 PDYYADINDDGKQEY
+134 PYLYADINDDGKQEY
-149 FLYGKWRTLA
+149 VLYGTWRTLA
-159 GEELCSLP
+159 GKELYSFP
-167 DGMGVNAMVCSMFYI
+167 EGSAIWPSAMLYL
-182 TANPVPGFASAANNY
+182 TANPVPGFVITANDY
-197 YKTGGDVFYMKDG
+197 EDVHGDVIFIKDG
-210 KYVITKAYEGD
+210 KYVISNVYSKAYNGESS
-221 DALMGA
+221 LFGA

-238 DVLYWKNEAINQ
+238 DMLYWKKERFGNTTI
-250 GYVYVPYVKMLCADG
+250 YYPYVKMMCADG
-265 TFVDQPLEVVTD
+265 TFVEKPLELVTD

-291 GTFSVSNNSSFSG
+291 GTFSVSNNASFSG

-309 GVSFPVGPMNV
+309 GASLPVGNINV

-353 ARKVRAGDVNGDGL
+353 AKKLRFGDVNGDGL

-382 NTGQGFKDVSLLSN
+382 NTGQGFLDMSLLSN
-396 NNLRDVYMLDCDGDG
+396 RSLRDVYMLDCDGDG

-433 GNGTF
+433 GKGKF
-438 KRTVRSFEELVNW
+438 KRIVRSFEKSVYW

-483 VEKVALTS
+483 VEKVTLTS
-491 GVRSFNKFFL
+491 GVKLPQGYSL
-501 LDVDGDGKID
+501 LDMDGDGKID
-511 MPGQADSKEFGIFH
+511 VPCERGYQEYGIFH

-532 TPPARMQAPKL
+532 TPPNKMQAPKL
-543 LLDKSTGLLRAE
+543 LLDKSTGMLRAE

-572 FEITSPSG
+572 FEITSPNG

-609 RAIDGSGMK
+609 RAIDGCGMK

-631 AVPSVALICP
+631 AVPSVALSCHH
-641 YNASTGD
+641 NASTGD
-648 TVFVHELSG
+648 TIFVRELGG
-657 MKCEMKGLPDG
+657 MECEMKAMPDG
-668 RLVTDKDGRKGFV
+668 RLVTAKDGRKGFV
-681 FASHGT
+681 FALHGT
-687 KKIELAAQ
+687 KKIEFTAKD
-695 NGMTISRRIEL
+695 GITISRQIEV
-706 QPVRVESTYL
+706 QPVRVES
-716 NYSAKRFGLPSDL
+716 AVGKFGIMNTPN
-729 GFCFDFAQL
+729 FCFDFAQL
-738 GALQAMAG
+738 GTLQALT
-746 SGYYKWNG
+746 SDGYYKWNDY
-754 HKYEKQ
+754 KYEKQ
-760 PVFDFSDGAP
+760 PVFDFSDGVYYT
-770 AQFVFDANMDGL
+770 FVYDANMDGL
-782 PDPAEDNLYLG
+782 PDPAHADGYQNYT
-793 QYSLKVA
+793 LKVA

-805 GDFLKSTVS
+805 GDFLKSSVS
-814 GEFSGSGNIYSYM
+814 CELPGSGYM
-827 DINNDGLMERFYRGY
+827 YDDRVDINNDGLMECSFRDNNGLYRI
-842 DGNHYFYRTDMNEG
+842 DMNEC
-856 LVKTDYMDLGDQSKN
+856 LVKTDYMDLGDQSKI
-871 IDFCLDVCADFD
+871 IDLYLKACADFD

-890 LGNTKGEDG
+890 PSRVKVGNDYYEG
-899 YPYWAI
+899 I
-905 LFNEGNGRWTVK
+905 LYNEGNGRWTFKPVSSCRSDMY
-917 HILQT
+917 T
-922 NEPLADIVVYDVDGD
+922 YDVDGD
-937 GYVDIVRN
+937 GYVDLVLNNNGLSYYSKVLRN
-945 YWTRK
+945 L
-950 AVSRNR
+950 
-956 GNREFADWEEL
+956 GNREFAELEDL

-979 GLADLQLSD
+979 GLADLQQFK
-988 DGRSV
+988 DGSI
-993 IVSNHGSPVQVPMNF
+993 IVSNHGSPVLVPF
-1008 DLFRSD
+1008 TRYDLYGSD
-1014 FADINN
+1014 FVDINN
-1020 DGVPDYIDIGGSVIM
+1020 DGVPDCSFNGALM

-1047 TTLIATQTAD
+1047 TTLIAAQTAD

-1085 GATGDDAYIWSPLNA
+1085 GATGDGAYIWSPLNA
-1100 TSNQARMS
+1100 TNDKARMS
-1108 LVPGIPTYYRQA
+1108 LVRGIPTYYRQA
-1120 TKLPMPISRFQAGKT
+1120 TKLPMPINRFQAGKT

-1179 YRTVSNVQGALSIRQ
+1179 YRTVSNVLGSLSIRQ
-1194 AEGMDLSKAGYI
+1194 AEGMDLSKNGYI

-1253 VVDMPECMRN
+1253 VLDMPECMRN
-1263 VGAKVSVT
+1263 EGAKVSVT

-1278 YDANSNKAVVTLP
+1278 YDANTNKAVVTLP
-1291 EQDGDCQLTIT
+1291 EQDGNCQLTIT
-1302 YADDVWQKAITR
+1302 YADEVWQKAITR
-1314 NYNINVVGQNW
+1314 NYNINVVGKNW

-1401 STIYGV
+1401 STTYGV
-1407 ETLSSTVHATMHV
+1407 ETLPSKVHATMHV
-1420 LANRG
+1420 LANHG

-1446 VYAGTSPDNM
+1446 VYAGASPDNM
-1456 QLVDRLSGYARSY
+1456 QIVDRLSGYARSY

-1486 AKSELSGK
+1486 AKSELSAK

-1510 SSADAYSVNAVQS
+1510 SSADAYSINAVQS

-1528 REEEATFTQER
+1528 REEEAMFTQER

-1573 DGVMQLIPGTKGGEV
+1573 DGVMQLIPGTTGGEV
-1588 VVQAKAIDG
+1588 IVQAKAIDG

-1613 VESVEANADGVK
+1613 VESVETNADGVK

-1631 GVRLTGIT
+1631 GVMLTGIT
-1639 NPTDVIVT
+1639 NPTDVLVT

-1661 DHRIALSNGLYIVR
+1661 DHHIALGNGLYIVR
-1675 AGNRVGKVMVR
+1675 AGNRVCKVMVR

>member
-1 MCFPLGAATAILHE
+1 
-15 GGISVQAS
+15 
-23 GRLWAITVIFPEK
+23 
-36 EWLFQQKVSMRKL
+36 
-49 TSVILTNN
+49 
-57 VQWSTFRLPI
+57 
-67 WFRSVNFAILMM
+67 
-79 LHDTCRAMMKRLTL
+79 
-93 QYIIYM
+93 
-99 KRKTNLLIAA
+99 
-109 CMALSPALMGTEA
+109 
-122 AAQTFEKLFEWA
+122 
-134 PDYYADINDDGKQEY
+134 
-149 FLYGKWRTLA
+149 
-159 GEELCSLP
+159 
-167 DGMGVNAMVCSMFYI
+167 
-182 TANPVPGFASAANNY
+182 
-197 YKTGGDVFYMKDG
+197 
-210 KYVITKAYEGD
+210 
-221 DALMGA
+221 
-227 TWADINLDGRM
+227 
-238 DVLYWKNEAINQ
+238 
-250 GYVYVPYVKMLCADG
+250 
-265 TFVDQPLEVVTD
+265 
-277 MDELQGAMDATGGN
+277 
-291 GTFSVSNNSSFSG
+291 
-304 FCSGK
+304 
-309 GVSFPVGPMNV
+309 
-320 VDLNQDGYPDF
+320 
-331 IDEKG
+331 
-336 FSYLSLGDG
+336 
-345 RYYLASIA
+345 
-353 ARKVRAGDVNGDGL
+353 
-367 TDLLVYDGNE
+367 
-377 LKLKL
+377 
-382 NTGQGFKDVSLLSN
+382 
-396 NNLRDVYMLDCDGDG
+396 
-411 HLDILAA
+411 
-418 VTAED
+418 
-423 ASFLAFFRNQ
+423 
-433 GNGTF
+433 
-438 KRTVRSFEELVNW
+438 
-451 EAPYFINNNGL
+451 
-462 PSMVSY
+462 MVSY

-483 VEKVALTS
+483 VEKVTLTS
-491 GVRSFNKFFL
+491 GVKLPQGYSL
-501 LDVDGDGKID
+501 LDMDGDGKID
-511 MPGQADSKEFGIFH
+511 VPCERGYQEYGIFH

-532 TPPARMQAPKL
+532 TPPNKMQAPKL
-543 LLDKSTGLLRAE
+543 LLDKSTGMLRAE

-572 FEITSPSG
+572 FEITSPNG

-609 RAIDGSGMK
+609 RAIDGCGMK

-631 AVPSVALICP
+631 AVPSVALSCHH
-641 YNASTGD
+641 NASTGD
-648 TVFVHELSG
+648 TIFVRELGG
-657 MKCEMKGLPDG
+657 MECEMKAMPDG
-668 RLVTDKDGRKGFV
+668 RLVTAKDGRKGFL
-681 FASHGT
+681 FALHGT
-687 KKIELAAQ
+687 KKIEFTAKD
-695 NGMTISRRIEL
+695 GITISRQIEV
-706 QPVRVESTYL
+706 QPVRVESDT
-716 NYSAKRFGLPSDL
+716 FGLS
-729 GFCFDFAQL
+729 GYWTTFFDFAQL
-738 GALQAMAG
+738 GTLQALT
-746 SGYYKWNG
+746 SDGYYKWNDY
-754 HKYEKQ
+754 KYEKQ
-760 PVFDFSDGAP
+760 PVFDFSDNVYYT
-770 AQFVFDANMDGL
+770 FVYDANMDGL
-782 PDPAEDNLYLG
+782 PDPAHADGYQNYT
-793 QYSLKVA
+793 LKVA

-805 GDFLKSTVS
+805 GDFLKSSVS
-814 GEFSGSGNIYSYM
+814 CELPGSGYM
-827 DINNDGLMERFYRGY
+827 YDDRVDINNDGLMECSFRDNNGLYRI
-842 DGNHYFYRTDMNEG
+842 DMNEC
-856 LVKTDYMDLGDQSKN
+856 LVKTDYMDLGDQSKI
-871 IDFCLDVCADFD
+871 IDLYLKACADFD

-890 LGNTKGEDG
+890 PSRVKVGNDEYNG
-899 YPYWAI
+899 I
-905 LFNEGNGRWTVK
+905 LYNEGNGRWTFKPVSSCRSDMY
-917 HILQT
+917 T
-922 NEPLADIVVYDVDGD
+922 YDVDGD
-937 GYVDIVRN
+937 GYVDLVLNNNGLSYYSKVLRN
-945 YWTRK
+945 L
-950 AVSRNR
+950 
-956 GNREFADWEEL
+956 GNREFAELEDL

-979 GLADLQLSD
+979 GLADLQQFK
-988 DGRSV
+988 DGSI
-993 IVSNHGSPVQVPMNF
+993 IVSNHGSPILVPF
-1008 DLFRSD
+1008 TRYDLYGSD
-1014 FADINN
+1014 FVDINN
-1020 DGVPDYIDIGGSVIM
+1020 DGVPDGGSALM

-1047 TTLIATQTAD
+1047 TTLIAAQTAD

-1085 GATGDDAYIWSPLNA
+1085 GATGDGAYIWSPLNA
-1100 TSNQARMS
+1100 TNDKARMS

-1135 YEICVQAI
+1135 YEICVQTI

-1194 AEGMDLSKAGYI
+1194 AEGMDLSKNGYI

-1253 VVDMPECMRN
+1253 VLDMPECMRN
-1263 VGAKVSVT
+1263 EGAKVSVT

-1291 EQDGDCQLTIT
+1291 EQDGNCKLTIT
-1302 YADDVWQKAITR
+1302 YADEVWQKAITR
-1314 NYNINVVGQNW
+1314 NYNINVVGKNW

-1401 STIYGV
+1401 STTYGV
-1407 ETLSSTVHATMHV
+1407 ETLPSKVHATMHV
-1420 LANRG
+1420 LANHG

-1446 VYAGTSPDNM
+1446 VYAGASPDNM
-1456 QLVDRLSGYARSY
+1456 QIVDRLSGYARSY

-1486 AKSELSGK
+1486 AKSELSAK

-1510 SSADAYSVNAVQS
+1510 SSADAYNVNAVQS

-1528 REEEATFTQER
+1528 REEEAMFTQER

-1573 DGVMQLIPGTKGGEV
+1573 DGVMQLIPGTTGGEV
-1588 VVQAKAIDG
+1588 IVQAKAIDG

-1613 VESVEANADGVK
+1613 VESVETNADGVK

-1631 GVRLTGIT
+1631 GVMLTGIT
-1639 NPTDVIVT
+1639 NPTDVLVT

-1661 DHRIALSNGLYIVR
+1661 DHHIVLGNGLYIVR
-1675 AGNRVGKVMVR
+1675 AGNRVCKVMVR

>member
-1 MCFPLGAATAILHE
+1 MKKSIFLIVASLALAPISFGNKAI
-15 GGISVQAS
+15 
-23 GRLWAITVIFPEK
+23 
-36 EWLFQQKVSMRKL
+36 
-49 TSVILTNN
+49 
-57 VQWSTFRLPI
+57 
-67 WFRSVNFAILMM
+67 
-79 LHDTCRAMMKRLTL
+79 
-93 QYIIYM
+93 
-99 KRKTNLLIAA
+99 
-109 CMALSPALMGTEA
+109 
-122 AAQTFEKLFEWA
+122 AQTFEKLFEGDSYV
-134 PDYYADINDDGKQEY
+134 PYLYADINDDGKQEY
-149 FLYGKWRTLA
+149 VLYGKWRTLA
-159 GEELCSLP
+159 GKELYSFP
-167 DGMGVNAMVCSMFYI
+167 EGSAIWPSAMLYL
-182 TANPVPGFASAANNY
+182 TANPVPGFVITANDY
-197 YKTGGDVFYMKDG
+197 EDIRGDVIFIKDG
-210 KYVITKAYEGD
+210 KYVISNVYSKAYNGESS
-221 DALMGA
+221 LFGA

-238 DVLYWKNEAINQ
+238 DMLYWKKERFGNTTI
-250 GYVYVPYVKMLCADG
+250 YYPYVKMMCADG
-265 TFVDQPLEVVTD
+265 TFVEKPLELVAD

-291 GTFSVSNNSSFSG
+291 GTFSVSNNASFSG

-309 GVSFPVGPMNV
+309 GASLPVGNINV

-353 ARKVRAGDVNGDGL
+353 AKKLRFGDVNGDGL

-382 NTGQGFKDVSLLSN
+382 NTGQGFQDMSLLSN
-396 NNLRDVYMLDCDGDG
+396 RSLRDVYMLDCDGDG

-433 GNGTF
+433 GNGKF
-438 KRTVRSFEELVNW
+438 KRIVRSFEKSVYW

-483 VEKVALTS
+483 VEKVTLTS
-491 GVRSFNKFFL
+491 GVKLPQGYSL
-501 LDVDGDGKID
+501 LDMDGDGKID
-511 MPGQADSKEFGIFH
+511 VPCERGYQEYGIFH

-532 TPPARMQAPKL
+532 TPPNKMQAPKL
-543 LLDKSTGLLRAE
+543 LLDKSTGMLRAE

-572 FEITSPSG
+572 FEITSPNG

-588 KSLFTLAS
+588 KSLFTLVS

-609 RAIDGSGMK
+609 RAIDGCGMK

-631 AVPSVALICP
+631 AVPSVALSCHH
-641 YNASTGD
+641 NASTGD
-648 TVFVHELSG
+648 TIFVRELGG
-657 MKCEMKGLPDG
+657 MECEMKAMPDG
-668 RLVTDKDGRKGFV
+668 RLVTAKDGRKGFV
-681 FASHGT
+681 FALHGT
-687 KKIELAAQ
+687 KKIEFTAKD
-695 NGMTISRRIEL
+695 GITISRQIEV
-706 QPVRVESTYL
+706 QPVRVES
-716 NYSAKRFGLPSDL
+716 AVGKFGIMNTPN
-729 GFCFDFAQL
+729 FCFDFAQL
-738 GALQAMAG
+738 GTLQALT
-746 SGYYKWNG
+746 SDGYYKWNDY
-754 HKYEKQ
+754 KYEKQ
-760 PVFDFSDGAP
+760 PVFDFSDGVYYT
-770 AQFVFDANMDGL
+770 FVYDANMDGL
-782 PDPAEDNLYLG
+782 PDPAHADGYQNYT
-793 QYSLKVA
+793 LKVA

-805 GDFLKSTVS
+805 GDFLKSSVS
-814 GEFSGSGNIYSYM
+814 CELPGSGYM
-827 DINNDGLMERFYRGY
+827 YDDRVDINNDGLMECSFRDNNGLYRI
-842 DGNHYFYRTDMNEG
+842 DMNEC
-856 LVKTDYMDLGDQSKN
+856 LVKTDYMDLGDQSKI
-871 IDFCLDVCADFD
+871 IDLYLKACADFD

-890 LGNTKGEDG
+890 PSRVKVGNDYYEG
-899 YPYWAI
+899 I
-905 LFNEGNGRWTVK
+905 LYNEGNGRWTFKPVSSCRSDMY
-917 HILQT
+917 T
-922 NEPLADIVVYDVDGD
+922 YDVDGD
-937 GYVDIVRN
+937 GYVDLVLNNNGLSYYSKVLRN
-945 YWTRK
+945 L
-950 AVSRNR
+950 
-956 GNREFADWEEL
+956 GNREFAELEDL

-979 GLADLQLSD
+979 GLADLQQFK
-988 DGRSV
+988 DGSI
-993 IVSNHGSPVQVPMNF
+993 IVSNHGSPVLVPF
-1008 DLFRSD
+1008 TRYDLYGSD
-1014 FADINN
+1014 FVDINN
-1020 DGVPDYIDIGGSVIM
+1020 DGVPDCSFNGALM

-1047 TTLIATQTAD
+1047 TTLIAAQTAD

-1085 GATGDDAYIWSPLNA
+1085 GATGDGAYIWSPLNA
-1100 TSNQARMS
+1100 TNDKARMS
-1108 LVPGIPTYYRQA
+1108 LVRGIPTYYRQA
-1120 TKLPMPISRFQAGKT
+1120 TKLPMPINRFQAGKT

-1179 YRTVSNVQGALSIRQ
+1179 YRTVSNVLGSLSIRQ
-1194 AEGMDLSKAGYI
+1194 AEGMDLSKNGYI

-1253 VVDMPECMRN
+1253 VLDMPECMRN
-1263 VGAKVSVT
+1263 EGAKVSVT

-1278 YDANSNKAVVTLP
+1278 YDANTNKAVVTLP
-1291 EQDGDCQLTIT
+1291 EQDGNCQLTIT
-1302 YADDVWQKAITR
+1302 YADEVWQKAITR
-1314 NYNINVVGQNW
+1314 NYNINVVGKNW

-1401 STIYGV
+1401 STTYGV
-1407 ETLSSTVHATMHV
+1407 ETLPSKVHATMHV
-1420 LANRG
+1420 LANHG

-1456 QLVDRLSGYARSY
+1456 QIVDRLSGYARSY

-1486 AKSELSGK
+1486 AKSELSAK

-1510 SSADAYSVNAVQS
+1510 SSADAYSINAVQS

-1528 REEEATFTQER
+1528 REEEAMFTQER

-1573 DGVMQLIPGTKGGEV
+1573 DGVMQLIPGTTGGEV
-1588 VVQAKAIDG
+1588 IVQAKAIDG

-1613 VESVEANADGVK
+1613 VESVETNADGVK

-1631 GVRLTGIT
+1631 GVMLTGIT
-1639 NPTDVIVT
+1639 NPTDVLVT

-1661 DHRIALSNGLYIVR
+1661 DHHIALGNGLYIVR
-1675 AGNRVGKVMVR
+1675 AGNRVCKVMVR

>member
-1 MCFPLGAATAILHE
+1 MKKSIFLIVASLALAPISFGNKAI
-15 GGISVQAS
+15 
-23 GRLWAITVIFPEK
+23 
-36 EWLFQQKVSMRKL
+36 
-49 TSVILTNN
+49 
-57 VQWSTFRLPI
+57 
-67 WFRSVNFAILMM
+67 
-79 LHDTCRAMMKRLTL
+79 
-93 QYIIYM
+93 
-99 KRKTNLLIAA
+99 
-109 CMALSPALMGTEA
+109 
-122 AAQTFEKLFEWA
+122 AQTFEKLFEWA
-134 PDYYADINDDGKQEY
+134 PDCYADINDDGKQEY
-149 FLYGKWRTLA
+149 FLNGKWRTLA
-159 GEELCSLP
+159 GEELYSLP
-167 DGMGVNAMVCSMFYI
+167 DGMGVNMMVCSMFYI
-182 TANPVPGFASAANNY
+182 TANPVPGFASAANNF

-238 DVLYWKNEAINQ
+238 DVLYWKNEAINK

-304 FCSGK
+304 FSSGK

-353 ARKVRAGDVNGDGL
+353 AKKLRFGDVNGDGL

-382 NTGQGFKDVSLLSN
+382 NTGQGFRDVALLSN
-396 NNLRDVYMLDCDGDG
+396 GNLRDVYMLDCDGDG
-411 HLDILAA
+411 LLDILAA
-418 VTAED
+418 VTTGD

-433 GNGTF
+433 GNGKF
-438 KRTVRSFEELVNW
+438 KRTVRSFEESVDW
-451 EAPYFINNNGL
+451 VGPYFINNNGL
-462 PSMVSY
+462 PSMVSHT
-468 ADGDLMCWNWDASFN
+468 GEDLMCWNWDASFN
-483 VEKVALTS
+483 VGKVALTS

-501 LDVDGDGKID
+501 MDLDGDGKID
-511 MPGQADSKEFGIFH
+511 MPCERESREFGIFH

-543 LLDKSTGLLRAE
+543 LLDKSTGMLRAE

-596 AGSWGTSSVQARV
+596 AGSWGTGSVQARV

-618 GKWSDVAKQDGIL
+618 GKWSDVARQNGIL
-631 AVPSVALICP
+631 AVPSVALSCP

-657 MKCEMKGLPDG
+657 MKCEMKALPDG

-695 NGMTISRRIEL
+695 DGMTISRRIEV
-706 QPVRVESTYL
+706 QPVRAESTYL
-716 NYSAKRFGLPSDL
+716 NYSPKRFGLPSDL
-729 GFCFDFAQL
+729 RFCFDFAQL
-738 GALQAMAG
+738 GALQAMADD
-746 SGYYKWNG
+746 GYYKWNG
-754 HKYEKQ
+754 YRYEKQ

-770 AQFVFDANMDGL
+770 IHFVFDANMDGL
-782 PDPAEDNLYLG
+782 PDPAENDLYLG

-805 GDFLKSTVS
+805 GDFLKSNVS
-814 GEFSGSGNIYSYM
+814 SEFSGSGNLDSYI
-827 DINNDGLMERFYRGY
+827 DINNDGLMERFYSGY
-842 DGNHYFYRTDMNEG
+842 DGTRYFCRTDMNEG
-856 LVKTDYMDLGDQSKN
+856 LVKAEGLFDLGDQLKN
-871 IDFCLDVCADFD
+871 MGLCLDACADFD

-917 HILQT
+917 PILQT

-1020 DGVPDYIDIGGSVIM
+1020 DGVPDYFDIGGSVIM

-1047 TTLIATQTAD
+1047 TTLIAAQTAD

-1085 GATGDDAYIWSPLNA
+1085 GATGDGAYIWSPLNA
-1100 TSNQARMS
+1100 TNDKARMS
-1108 LVPGIPTYYRQA
+1108 LVPQIPTYYRQA
-1120 TKLPMPISRFQAGKT
+1120 TKLPMPINRFQAGKT

-1179 YRTVSNVQGALSIRQ
+1179 YRTVSNVLGALSIRQ

-1211 GVKTVVTTNT
+1211 GVKTVVTTNS

-1263 VGAKVSVT
+1263 EGAKVSVT

-1365 IADSYDLIAQVP
+1365 VADSYDLIAQVP

-1401 STIYGV
+1401 STTYGV
-1407 ETLSSTVHATMHV
+1407 ETLPSTVHATMHV
-1420 LANRG
+1420 LANHG

-1446 VYAGTSPDNM
+1446 VYAGASPDNM
-1456 QLVDRLSGYARSY
+1456 QIVDRLSGYARSY

-1486 AKSELSGK
+1486 AKSELSAK

-1510 SSADAYSVNAVQS
+1510 SSADAYSINAVQS

-1573 DGVMQLIPGTKGGEV
+1573 DGVMQLIPGTTGGEV
-1588 VVQAKAIDG
+1588 IVQAKAIDG

-1613 VESVEANADGVK
+1613 VESVETNADGVK

-1631 GVRLTGIT
+1631 GVMLTGIT
-1639 NPTDVIVT
+1639 NPTDVLVT

-1661 DHRIALSNGLYIVR
+1661 DHHIALGNGLYIVR
-1675 AGNRVGKVMVR
+1675 AGNRVCKVMVR

>member
-1 MCFPLGAATAILHE
+1 MKKSIFLIVASLALAPISFGNKAI
-15 GGISVQAS
+15 
-23 GRLWAITVIFPEK
+23 
-36 EWLFQQKVSMRKL
+36 
-49 TSVILTNN
+49 
-57 VQWSTFRLPI
+57 
-67 WFRSVNFAILMM
+67 
-79 LHDTCRAMMKRLTL
+79 
-93 QYIIYM
+93 
-99 KRKTNLLIAA
+99 
-109 CMALSPALMGTEA
+109 
-122 AAQTFEKLFEWA
+122 AQTFEKLFEGDSYV
-134 PDYYADINDDGKQEY
+134 PYLYADINDDGKQEY
-149 FLYGKWRTLA
+149 VLYGKWRTLA
-159 GEELCSLP
+159 GKELYSFP
-167 DGMGVNAMVCSMFYI
+167 EGSAIWPSAMLYL
-182 TANPVPGFASAANNY
+182 TANPVPGFVITANDY
-197 YKTGGDVFYMKDG
+197 EDVHGDVIFIKDG
-210 KYVITKAYEGD
+210 KYVISNVYSKAYNGESS
-221 DALMGA
+221 LFGA

-238 DVLYWKNEAINQ
+238 DMLYWKKERFGNTTI
-250 GYVYVPYVKMLCADG
+250 YYPYVKMMCADG
-265 TFVDQPLEVVTD
+265 TFVEKPLELVTD

-291 GTFSVSNNSSFSG
+291 GTFSVSNNASFSG

-309 GVSFPVGPMNV
+309 GASLPVGNINV

-353 ARKVRAGDVNGDGL
+353 AKKLRFGDVNGDGL

-382 NTGQGFKDVSLLSN
+382 NTGQGFLDMSLLSN
-396 NNLRDVYMLDCDGDG
+396 RSLRDVYMLDCDGDG

-433 GNGTF
+433 GNGKF
-438 KRTVRSFEELVNW
+438 KRIVRSFEKSVYW

-483 VEKVALTS
+483 VEKVTLTS
-491 GVRSFNKFFL
+491 GVKLPQGYSL
-501 LDVDGDGKID
+501 LDMDGDGKID
-511 MPGQADSKEFGIFH
+511 VPCERGYQEYGIFH

-532 TPPARMQAPKL
+532 TPPNKMQAPKL
-543 LLDKSTGLLRAE
+543 LLDKSTGMLRAE

-572 FEITSPSG
+572 FEITSPNG

-609 RAIDGSGMK
+609 RAIDGCGMK

-631 AVPSVALICP
+631 AVPSVALSCHH
-641 YNASTGD
+641 NASTGD
-648 TVFVHELSG
+648 TIFVRELGG
-657 MKCEMKGLPDG
+657 MECEMKAMPDG
-668 RLVTDKDGRKGFV
+668 RLVTAKDGRKGFV
-681 FASHGT
+681 FALHGT
-687 KKIELAAQ
+687 KKIEFTAKD
-695 NGMTISRRIEL
+695 GITISRQIEV
-706 QPVRVESTYL
+706 QPVRVES
-716 NYSAKRFGLPSDL
+716 AVGKFGIMNTPN
-729 GFCFDFAQL
+729 FCFDFAQL
-738 GALQAMAG
+738 GTLQALT
-746 SGYYKWNG
+746 SDGYYKWNDY
-754 HKYEKQ
+754 KYEKQ
-760 PVFDFSDGAP
+760 PVFDFSDGVYYT
-770 AQFVFDANMDGL
+770 FVYDANMDGL
-782 PDPAEDNLYLG
+782 PDPAHADGYQNYT
-793 QYSLKVA
+793 LKVA

-805 GDFLKSTVS
+805 GDFLKSSVS
-814 GEFSGSGNIYSYM
+814 CELPGSGYM
-827 DINNDGLMERFYRGY
+827 YDDRVDINNDGLMECSFRDNNGLYRI
-842 DGNHYFYRTDMNEG
+842 DMNEC
-856 LVKTDYMDLGDQSKN
+856 LVKTDYMDLGDQSKI
-871 IDFCLDVCADFD
+871 IDFYLKACADFD

-890 LGNTKGEDG
+890 PSRVKVGNDYYEG
-899 YPYWAI
+899 I
-905 LFNEGNGRWTVK
+905 LYNEGNGRWTFKPVSSCRSDMY
-917 HILQT
+917 T
-922 NEPLADIVVYDVDGD
+922 YDVDGD
-937 GYVDIVRN
+937 GYVDLVLNNNGLSYYSKVLRN
-945 YWTRK
+945 L
-950 AVSRNR
+950 
-956 GNREFADWEEL
+956 GNREFAELEDL

-979 GLADLQLSD
+979 GLADLQQFK
-988 DGRSV
+988 DGSI
-993 IVSNHGSPVQVPMNF
+993 IVSNHGSPVLVPF
-1008 DLFRSD
+1008 TRYDLYGSD
-1014 FADINN
+1014 FVDINN
-1020 DGVPDYIDIGGSVIM
+1020 DGVPDCSFNGALM
-1035 RIANNNTAPTAP
+1035 RIANNNTAPIAP
-1047 TTLIATQTAD
+1047 TTLIAAQTAD

-1085 GATGDDAYIWSPLNA
+1085 GATGDGAYIWSPLNA
-1100 TSNQARMS
+1100 TNDKARMS
-1108 LVPGIPTYYRQA
+1108 LVRGIPTYYRQA
-1120 TKLPMPISRFQAGKT
+1120 TKLPMPINRFQAGKT

-1169 AKAGVDEYVA
+1169 AKAEVDEYVA
-1179 YRTVSNVQGALSIRQ
+1179 YRTVSNVLGSLSIRQ
-1194 AEGMDLSKAGYI
+1194 AEGMDLSKNGYI

-1253 VVDMPECMRN
+1253 VLDMPECMRN
-1263 VGAKVSVT
+1263 EGAKVSVT

-1291 EQDGDCQLTIT
+1291 EQDGNCQLTIT
-1302 YADDVWQKAITR
+1302 YADEVWQKAITR
-1314 NYNINVVGQNW
+1314 NYNINVVGKNW

-1401 STIYGV
+1401 STTYGV
-1407 ETLSSTVHATMHV
+1407 ETLPSKVHATMHV
-1420 LANRG
+1420 LANHG

-1446 VYAGTSPDNM
+1446 VYAGASPDNM
-1456 QLVDRLSGYARSY
+1456 QIVDRLSGYARSY

-1486 AKSELSGK
+1486 AKSELSAK

-1510 SSADAYSVNAVQS
+1510 SSADAYSINAVQS

-1528 REEEATFTQER
+1528 REEEAMFTQER

-1573 DGVMQLIPGTKGGEV
+1573 DGVMQLIPGTTGGEV
-1588 VVQAKAIDG
+1588 IVQAKAIDG

-1613 VESVEANADGVK
+1613 VESVETNADGVK

-1631 GVRLTGIT
+1631 GVMLTGIT
-1639 NPTDVIVT
+1639 NPTDVLVT

-1661 DHRIALSNGLYIVR
+1661 DHHIALGNGLYIVR
-1675 AGNRVGKVMVR
+1675 AGNRVCKVMVR

>member
-1 MCFPLGAATAILHE
+1 MKKSIFLIVASFALAPISFGNKAI
-15 GGISVQAS
+15 
-23 GRLWAITVIFPEK
+23 
-36 EWLFQQKVSMRKL
+36 
-49 TSVILTNN
+49 
-57 VQWSTFRLPI
+57 
-67 WFRSVNFAILMM
+67 
-79 LHDTCRAMMKRLTL
+79 
-93 QYIIYM
+93 
-99 KRKTNLLIAA
+99 
-109 CMALSPALMGTEA
+109 
-122 AAQTFEKLFEWA
+122 AQTFEKLFEWA
-134 PDYYADINDDGKQEY
+134 PDYYADINDDGRQEY
-149 FLYGKWRTLA
+149 FLNGKWRTLA
-159 GEELCSLP
+159 GEVLYSLP
-167 DGMGVNAMVCSMFYI
+167 DGMGINAMTCSMFYI

-238 DVLYWKNEAINQ
+238 DVLYWKNEAINK

-277 MDELQGAMDATGGN
+277 MDELQEAMDATGGN
-291 GTFSVSNNSSFSG
+291 GTFSVNNNSPFSG
-304 FCSGK
+304 FSSGK
-309 GVSFPVGPMNV
+309 GASFPVGPMNV

-336 FSYLSLGDG
+336 FSYMSLGEG

-353 ARKVRAGDVNGDGL
+353 ARKVRAGDVNGL

-382 NTGQGFKDVSLLSN
+382 NTGQGFRDVALLSN
-396 NNLRDVYMLDCDGDG
+396 GNLCDVYMLDCDGDG
-411 HLDILAA
+411 LLDILAA
-418 VTAED
+418 VTTGD

-433 GNGTF
+433 GNGKF
-438 KRTVRSFEELVNW
+438 KRTVRSFEESVDW
-451 EAPYFINNNGL
+451 VGPYFINNNGL
-462 PSMVSY
+462 PSMVSH
-468 ADGDLMCWNWDASFN
+468 AGEDLMCWNWDASFN
-483 VEKVALTS
+483 VGKVALTS

-501 LDVDGDGKID
+501 MDVDGDGKID
-511 MPGQADSKEFGIFH
+511 MPGQAASQEFGIFH

-543 LLDKSTGLLRAE
+543 LLDKSTGMLRAE
-555 WEHGTDAEN
+555 WEHETDAEN

-596 AGSWGTSSVQARV
+596 AGSWGTGSVQARV

-618 GKWSDVAKQDGIL
+618 GKWSDVARQDGIL

-657 MKCEMKGLPDG
+657 MKCEMKALPDG

-695 NGMTISRRIEL
+695 DGMTISRRIEV
-706 QPVRVESTYL
+706 QPVRAESTYL
-716 NYSAKRFGLPSDL
+716 NYSPKRFGLPSDL
-729 GFCFDFAQL
+729 RFCFDFAQL
-738 GALQAMAG
+738 GALQAMADD
-746 SGYYKWNG
+746 GYYKWNG
-754 HKYEKQ
+754 YRYEKQ

-770 AQFVFDANMDGL
+770 IHFVFDANMDGL
-782 PDPAEDNLYLG
+782 PDPAENDLYLG

-805 GDFLKSTVS
+805 GDFLKSSVS
-814 GEFSGSGNIYSYM
+814 SEFSGSGNLDSYI
-827 DINNDGLMERFYRGY
+827 DINNDGLMERFYSGY
-842 DGNHYFYRTDMNEG
+842 DGTRYFCRTDMNEG
-856 LVKTDYMDLGDQSKN
+856 LVKADGLFDLGDQSKN
-871 IDFCLDVCADFD
+871 MGLCLDACADFD

-890 LGNTKGEDG
+890 LGKTKGEDG

-917 HILQT
+917 PILQT

-937 GYVDIVRN
+937 GYVDIARN
-945 YWTRK
+945 DWTRK
-950 AVSRNR
+950 TVSRNR

-1047 TTLIATQTAD
+1047 TTLIAAQTAD

-1085 GATGDDAYIWSPLNA
+1085 GATGDGAYIWSPLNA
-1100 TSNQARMS
+1100 TNDKARMS

-1194 AEGMDLSKAGYI
+1194 AEGMDLSKNGYI

-1253 VVDMPECMRN
+1253 VLDMPECMRN
-1263 VGAKVSVT
+1263 EGAKVSVT

-1278 YDANSNKAVVTLP
+1278 YDANTNKAVVTLP

-1302 YADDVWQKAITR
+1302 YADEVWQKAITR
-1314 NYNINVVGQNW
+1314 NYNINVVGKNW

-1401 STIYGV
+1401 STTYGV
-1407 ETLSSTVHATMHV
+1407 ETLPSKVHATMHV
-1420 LANRG
+1420 LANHG

-1456 QLVDRLSGYARSY
+1456 QIVDRLSGYARSY

-1486 AKSELSGK
+1486 AKSELSAK

-1510 SSADAYSVNAVQS
+1510 SSADAYNVNAVQS

-1573 DGVMQLIPGTKGGEV
+1573 DGVMQLIPGTTGGEV
-1588 VVQAKAIDG
+1588 IVQAKAIDG

-1613 VESVEANADGVK
+1613 VESVETNADGVK

-1631 GVRLTGIT
+1631 GVMLTGIT
-1639 NPTDVIVT
+1639 NPTDVLVT

-1661 DHRIALSNGLYIVR
+1661 DHHIALGNGLYIVR

>member
-1 MCFPLGAATAILHE
+1 MKKSIFLIVASLALAPISFGNKAI
-15 GGISVQAS
+15 
-23 GRLWAITVIFPEK
+23 
-36 EWLFQQKVSMRKL
+36 
-49 TSVILTNN
+49 
-57 VQWSTFRLPI
+57 
-67 WFRSVNFAILMM
+67 
-79 LHDTCRAMMKRLTL
+79 
-93 QYIIYM
+93 
-99 KRKTNLLIAA
+99 
-109 CMALSPALMGTEA
+109 
-122 AAQTFEKLFEWA
+122 AQTFEKLFEWA
-134 PDYYADINDDGKQEY
+134 PDYYADINDDGRQEY
-149 FLYGKWRTLA
+149 FLNGKWRTLA
-159 GEELCSLP
+159 GEVLYSLP
-167 DGMGVNAMVCSMFYI
+167 DGMGINAMTCSMFYI
-182 TANPVPGFASAANNY
+182 TANPVPGFASAANNF

-238 DVLYWKNEAINQ
+238 DVLYWKNEAINK

-277 MDELQGAMDATGGN
+277 MDELQEAMDATGGN
-291 GTFSVSNNSSFSG
+291 GTFSVNNNSPFSG
-304 FCSGK
+304 FSSGK
-309 GVSFPVGPMNV
+309 GASFPVGPMNV

-336 FSYLSLGDG
+336 FSYMSLGEG

-382 NTGQGFKDVSLLSN
+382 NTGQGFRDVALLSN
-396 NNLRDVYMLDCDGDG
+396 GNLCDVYMLDCDGDG
-411 HLDILAA
+411 LLDILAA
-418 VTAED
+418 VTTGD

-433 GNGTF
+433 GNGKF
-438 KRTVRSFEELVNW
+438 KRTVRSFEESVNW
-451 EAPYFINNNGL
+451 AGPYFINNNGL
-462 PSMVSY
+462 PSMVSH
-468 ADGDLMCWNWDASFN
+468 ADEGLMCWNWDASFN
-483 VEKVALTS
+483 VGKVALTS

-501 LDVDGDGKID
+501 MDVDGDGKID
-511 MPGQADSKEFGIFH
+511 MPGQAASQEFGIFH

-543 LLDKSTGLLRAE
+543 LLDKSTGMLRAE

-596 AGSWGTSSVQARV
+596 AGSWGTGSVQARV

-618 GKWSDVAKQDGIL
+618 GKWSDVARQDGIL

-657 MKCEMKGLPDG
+657 MKCEMKALPDG

-695 NGMTISRRIEL
+695 DGMTISRRIEV
-706 QPVRVESTYL
+706 QPVRAESTYL
-716 NYSAKRFGLPSDL
+716 NYSPKRFGLPSDL
-729 GFCFDFAQL
+729 RFCFDFAQL
-738 GALQAMAG
+738 GALQAMADD
-746 SGYYKWNG
+746 GYYKWNG
-754 HKYEKQ
+754 YRYEKQ

-770 AQFVFDANMDGL
+770 IHFVFDANMDGL
-782 PDPAEDNLYLG
+782 PDPAENDLYLG

-805 GDFLKSTVS
+805 GDFLKSSVS
-814 GEFSGSGNIYSYM
+814 SEFSGSGNLDSYI
-827 DINNDGLMERFYRGY
+827 DINNDGLMERFYSGY
-842 DGNHYFYRTDMNEG
+842 DGTRYFCRTDMNEG
-856 LVKTDYMDLGDQSKN
+856 LVKADGLFDLGDQLKN
-871 IDFCLDVCADFD
+871 MGLCLDACADFD

-890 LGNTKGEDG
+890 LGKTKGEDG

-917 HILQT
+917 PILQT

-937 GYVDIVRN
+937 GYVDIARN
-945 YWTRK
+945 DWTRK

-1047 TTLIATQTAD
+1047 TTLIAAQTAD

-1085 GATGDDAYIWSPLNA
+1085 GATGDNAYIWSPLNA
-1100 TSNQARMS
+1100 TNDKARMS

-1179 YRTVSNVQGALSIRQ
+1179 YRMVSNVHGALSIRQ
-1194 AEGMDLSKAGYI
+1194 AEGMDLSKNGYI

-1211 GVKTVVTTNT
+1211 GVKTVVTTNS

-1263 VGAKVSVT
+1263 DGAKVSVT

-1278 YDANSNKAVVTLP
+1278 YDANTNKAVVTIP

-1302 YADDVWQKAITR
+1302 YADEVWQKAITR

-1377 MSQGKYVDEQSH
+1377 MNQGKYVDEQSH

-1401 STIYGV
+1401 STTYGV
-1407 ETLSSTVHATMHV
+1407 ETLPSTVHATMHV
-1420 LANRG
+1420 LANHG

-1446 VYAGTSPDNM
+1446 VYAGASPDNM
-1456 QLVDRLSGYARSY
+1456 QIVDRLSGYARSY

-1486 AKSELSGK
+1486 AKSELSAK

-1562 LAGESLVNLSD
+1562 LAGESLVSLSD
-1573 DGVMQLIPGTKGGEV
+1573 DGVMQLIPGTTGGEV

-1613 VESVEANADGVK
+1613 VESVETNADGVK

-1631 GVRLTGIT
+1631 GVMLTGIT
-1639 NPTDVIVT
+1639 NPTDVLVT
-1647 TANGTVVYRSILAA
+1647 TVNGTVVYRSILAA
-1661 DHRIALSNGLYIVR
+1661 DHHIALGNGLYIVR

>member
-1 MCFPLGAATAILHE
+1 MKKSIFLIVASLALAPISFGNKAI
-15 GGISVQAS
+15 
-23 GRLWAITVIFPEK
+23 
-36 EWLFQQKVSMRKL
+36 
-49 TSVILTNN
+49 
-57 VQWSTFRLPI
+57 
-67 WFRSVNFAILMM
+67 
-79 LHDTCRAMMKRLTL
+79 
-93 QYIIYM
+93 
-99 KRKTNLLIAA
+99 
-109 CMALSPALMGTEA
+109 
-122 AAQTFEKLFEWA
+122 AQTFEKLFEWA
-134 PDYYADINDDGKQEY
+134 PYYYADINDDGKQEY
-149 FLYGKWRTLA
+149 FLYGKWSTLA
-159 GEELCSLP
+159 GEALYSLP
-167 DGMGVNAMVCSMFYI
+167 DGMDVNFMTCSMFYI

-210 KYVITKAYEGD
+210 KYVITKAYDGD

-291 GTFSVSNNSSFSG
+291 GTFSVSNNSSFSA

-309 GVSFPVGPMNV
+309 GASFPVGPMNV

-331 IDEKG
+331 IDKEG

-353 ARKVRAGDVNGDGL
+353 AKKLRFGDVNGDGL

-396 NNLRDVYMLDCDGDG
+396 NNLCDVYMLDCDGDG

-418 VTAED
+418 VAAAD

-438 KRTVRSFEELVNW
+438 KRTVRSFEGSVNW
-451 EAPYFINNNGL
+451 EGSYFINNNGL

-468 ADGDLMCWNWDASFN
+468 ADEGLVCWNWDASFN
-483 VEKVALTS
+483 VGKVALTS
-491 GVRSFNKFFL
+491 GVRSVNKFFL

-511 MPGQADSKEFGIFH
+511 MPCERESREFGIFH

-543 LLDKSTGLLRAE
+543 LLDKSTGMLRAE

-657 MKCEMKGLPDG
+657 MKCEMKALPDG

-695 NGMTISRRIEL
+695 DGMTISRRIDV
-706 QPVRVESTYL
+706 QPVRAESTYL
-716 NYSAKRFGLPSDL
+716 NYSPKRFGLPSDL
-729 GFCFDFAQL
+729 RFCFDFAQL
-738 GALQAMAG
+738 GALQAMADD
-746 SGYYKWNG
+746 GYYKWNG
-754 HKYEKQ
+754 YRYEKQ

-770 AQFVFDANMDGL
+770 IHFVFDANMDGL
-782 PDPAEDNLYLG
+782 PDPAENDLYLG

-805 GDFLKSTVS
+805 GDFLKSSVS
-814 GEFSGSGNIYSYM
+814 SEFSGSGNLDSYI
-827 DINNDGLMERFYRGY
+827 DINNDGLMERFYSGY
-842 DGNHYFYRTDMNEG
+842 DGTRYFCRTDMNEG
-856 LVKTDYMDLGDQSKN
+856 LVKADGLFDLGDQSKN
-871 IDFCLDVCADFD
+871 MGLCLDACADFD

-917 HILQT
+917 PILQT

-956 GNREFADWEEL
+956 GNREFADWKEL

-1100 TSNQARMS
+1100 TNDKARMS

-1194 AEGMDLSKAGYI
+1194 AEGMDLSKNGYI

-1253 VVDMPECMRN
+1253 VLDMPECMRN
-1263 VGAKVSVT
+1263 EGAKVSVT

-1278 YDANSNKAVVTLP
+1278 YDANTNKAVLTLP
-1291 EQDGDCQLTIT
+1291 EQDGNCQLTIT
-1302 YADDVWQKAITR
+1302 YADEVWQKAITR
-1314 NYNINVVGQNW
+1314 NYNINVVGKNW

-1401 STIYGV
+1401 STTYGV
-1407 ETLSSTVHATMHV
+1407 ETLPSKVHATMHV
-1420 LANRG
+1420 LANHG

-1446 VYAGTSPDNM
+1446 VYAGASPDNM
-1456 QLVDRLSGYARSY
+1456 QIVDRLSGYARSY

-1486 AKSELSGK
+1486 AKSELSAK

-1510 SSADAYSVNAVQS
+1510 SSADAYSINAVQS

-1573 DGVMQLIPGTKGGEV
+1573 DGVMQLIPGTTGGEV
-1588 VVQAKAIDG
+1588 IVQAKAIDG

-1613 VESVEANADGVK
+1613 VESVETNADGVK

-1631 GVRLTGIT
+1631 GVMLTGIT
-1639 NPTDVIVT
+1639 NPTDVLVT
-1647 TANGTVVYRSILAA
+1647 TVNGTVVYRSILAA
-1661 DHRIALSNGLYIVR
+1661 DNRIALSNGLYIVR
-1675 AGNRVGKVMVR
+1675 AGNRVCKVMVR

>member
-1 MCFPLGAATAILHE
+1 MKKSIFLIVASLALAPISFGNKAI
-15 GGISVQAS
+15 
-23 GRLWAITVIFPEK
+23 
-36 EWLFQQKVSMRKL
+36 
-49 TSVILTNN
+49 
-57 VQWSTFRLPI
+57 
-67 WFRSVNFAILMM
+67 
-79 LHDTCRAMMKRLTL
+79 
-93 QYIIYM
+93 
-99 KRKTNLLIAA
+99 
-109 CMALSPALMGTEA
+109 
-122 AAQTFEKLFEWA
+122 AQTFEKLFEGDSYV
-134 PDYYADINDDGKQEY
+134 PYLYADINDDGKQEY
-149 FLYGKWRTLA
+149 VLYGKWRTLA
-159 GEELCSLP
+159 GKELYSFP
-167 DGMGVNAMVCSMFYI
+167 EGSAIWPSAMLYL
-182 TANPVPGFASAANNY
+182 TANPVPGFVITANDY
-197 YKTGGDVFYMKDG
+197 EDVHGDVIFIKDG
-210 KYVITKAYEGD
+210 KYVISNVYSKAYNGESS
-221 DALMGA
+221 LFGA

-238 DVLYWKNEAINQ
+238 DMLYWKKERFGNTTI
-250 GYVYVPYVKMLCADG
+250 YYPYVKMMCADG
-265 TFVDQPLEVVTD
+265 TFVEKPLELVTD

-291 GTFSVSNNSSFSG
+291 GTFSVSNNASFSG

-309 GVSFPVGPMNV
+309 GASLPVGNINV

-353 ARKVRAGDVNGDGL
+353 AKKLRFGDVNGDGL

-382 NTGQGFKDVSLLSN
+382 NTGQGFQDMSLLSN
-396 NNLRDVYMLDCDGDG
+396 RSLRDVYMLDCDGDG

-433 GNGTF
+433 GNGKF
-438 KRTVRSFEELVNW
+438 KRIVRSFEKSVYW

-483 VEKVALTS
+483 VEKVTLTS
-491 GVRSFNKFFL
+491 GVKLPQGYSL
-501 LDVDGDGKID
+501 LDMDGDGKID
-511 MPGQADSKEFGIFH
+511 VPCERGYQEYGIFH

-532 TPPARMQAPKL
+532 TPPNKMQAPKL
-543 LLDKSTGLLRAE
+543 LLDKSTGMLRAE

-572 FEITSPSG
+572 FEITSPNG

-609 RAIDGSGMK
+609 RAIDGCGMK

-631 AVPSVALICP
+631 AVPSVALSCHH
-641 YNASTGD
+641 NASTGD
-648 TVFVHELSG
+648 TIFVRELGG
-657 MKCEMKGLPDG
+657 MECEMKAMPDG
-668 RLVTDKDGRKGFV
+668 RLVTAKDGRKGFV
-681 FASHGT
+681 FALHGT
-687 KKIELAAQ
+687 KKIEFTAKD
-695 NGMTISRRIEL
+695 GITISRQIEV
-706 QPVRVESTYL
+706 QPVRVES
-716 NYSAKRFGLPSDL
+716 AVGKFGIMNTPN
-729 GFCFDFAQL
+729 FCFDFAQL
-738 GALQAMAG
+738 GTLQALT
-746 SGYYKWNG
+746 SDGYYKWNDY
-754 HKYEKQ
+754 KYEKQ
-760 PVFDFSDGAP
+760 PVFDFSDGVYYT
-770 AQFVFDANMDGL
+770 FVYDANMDGL
-782 PDPAEDNLYLG
+782 PDPAHADGYQNYT
-793 QYSLKVA
+793 LKVA

-805 GDFLKSTVS
+805 GDFLKSSVS
-814 GEFSGSGNIYSYM
+814 CELPGSGYM
-827 DINNDGLMERFYRGY
+827 YDDRVDINNDGLMECSFRDNNGLYRI
-842 DGNHYFYRTDMNEG
+842 DMNEC
-856 LVKTDYMDLGDQSKN
+856 LVKTDYMDLGDQSKI
-871 IDFCLDVCADFD
+871 IDLYLKACADFD

-890 LGNTKGEDG
+890 PSRVKVGNDYYEG
-899 YPYWAI
+899 I
-905 LFNEGNGRWTVK
+905 LYNEGNGRWTFKPVSSCRSDMY
-917 HILQT
+917 T
-922 NEPLADIVVYDVDGD
+922 YDVDGD
-937 GYVDIVRN
+937 GYVDLVLNNNGLSYYSKVLRN
-945 YWTRK
+945 L
-950 AVSRNR
+950 
-956 GNREFADWEEL
+956 GNREFAELEDL

-979 GLADLQLSD
+979 GLADLQQFK
-988 DGRSV
+988 DGSI
-993 IVSNHGSPVQVPMNF
+993 IVSNHGSPVLVPF
-1008 DLFRSD
+1008 TRYDLYGSD
-1014 FADINN
+1014 FVDINN
-1020 DGVPDYIDIGGSVIM
+1020 DGVPDCSFNGALM

-1047 TTLIATQTAD
+1047 TTLIAAQTAD

-1085 GATGDDAYIWSPLNA
+1085 GATGDGAYIWSPLNA
-1100 TSNQARMS
+1100 TNDKARMS
-1108 LVPGIPTYYRQA
+1108 LVRGIPTYYRQA
-1120 TKLPMPISRFQAGKT
+1120 TKLPMPINRFQAGKT

-1179 YRTVSNVQGALSIRQ
+1179 YRTVSNVLGSLSIRQ
-1194 AEGMDLSKAGYI
+1194 AEGMDLSKNGYI

-1253 VVDMPECMRN
+1253 VLDMPECMRN
-1263 VGAKVSVT
+1263 EGAKVSVT

-1278 YDANSNKAVVTLP
+1278 YDANTNKAVVTLP
-1291 EQDGDCQLTIT
+1291 EQDGNCQLTIT
-1302 YADDVWQKAITR
+1302 YADEVWQKAITR
-1314 NYNINVVGQNW
+1314 NYNINVVGKNW

-1401 STIYGV
+1401 STTYGV
-1407 ETLSSTVHATMHV
+1407 ETLPSKVHATMHV
-1420 LANRG
+1420 LANHG

-1456 QLVDRLSGYARSY
+1456 QIVDRLSGYARSY

-1486 AKSELSGK
+1486 AKSELSAK

-1510 SSADAYSVNAVQS
+1510 SSADAYSINAVQS

-1528 REEEATFTQER
+1528 REEEAMFTQER

-1573 DGVMQLIPGTKGGEV
+1573 DGVMQLIPGTTGGEV
-1588 VVQAKAIDG
+1588 IVQAKAIDG

-1613 VESVEANADGVK
+1613 VESVETNADGVK

-1631 GVRLTGIT
+1631 GVMLTGIT
-1639 NPTDVIVT
+1639 NPTDVLVT

-1661 DHRIALSNGLYIVR
+1661 DHHIALGNGLYIVR
-1675 AGNRVGKVMVR
+1675 AGNRVCKVMVR

>member
-1 MCFPLGAATAILHE
+1 
-15 GGISVQAS
+15 
-23 GRLWAITVIFPEK
+23 
-36 EWLFQQKVSMRKL
+36 
-49 TSVILTNN
+49 
-57 VQWSTFRLPI
+57 
-67 WFRSVNFAILMM
+67 
-79 LHDTCRAMMKRLTL
+79 MKKS
-93 QYIIYM
+93 I
-99 KRKTNLLIAA
+99 LLIVASL
-109 CMALSPALMGTEA
+109 ALAPISFGNKAI
-122 AAQTFEKLFEWA
+122 AQTFEKWFEGDSYV
-134 PDYYADINDDGKQEY
+134 PYLYADINDDGKQEY
-149 FLYGKWRTLA
+149 VLYGKWRTLA
-159 GEELCSLP
+159 GKELYSFP
-167 DGMGVNAMVCSMFYI
+167 EGSAIWPSAMLYL
-182 TANPVPGFASAANNY
+182 TANPVPGFVITANDY
-197 YKTGGDVFYMKDG
+197 EDIRGDVIFIKDG
-210 KYVITKAYEGD
+210 KYVISNVYSKAYNGESS
-221 DALMGA
+221 LFGA

-238 DVLYWKNEAINQ
+238 DMLYWKKERFGNTTI
-250 GYVYVPYVKMLCADG
+250 YYPYVKMMCADG
-265 TFVDQPLEVVTD
+265 TFVEKPLELVTD

-291 GTFSVSNNSSFSG
+291 GTFSVSNNASFSG
-304 FCSGK
+304 FSSGK
-309 GVSFPVGPMNV
+309 GASLPVGNINV

-353 ARKVRAGDVNGDGL
+353 AKKLRFGDVNGDGL

-382 NTGQGFKDVSLLSN
+382 NTGQGFQDMSLLSN
-396 NNLRDVYMLDCDGDG
+396 KNLRNVYMLDCDGDG

-438 KRTVRSFEELVNW
+438 KRIVRSFEKSVYW

-468 ADGDLMCWNWDASFN
+468 AEGDLMCWNWDASFN

-491 GVRSFNKFFL
+491 GVKLPQGYSL
-501 LDVDGDGKID
+501 LDMDGDGKID
-511 MPGQADSKEFGIFH
+511 VPCERGYQEYGIFH

-532 TPPARMQAPKL
+532 TPPNKMQAPKL
-543 LLDKSTGLLRAE
+543 LLDKSTGMLRAE

-572 FEITSPSG
+572 FEITSPNG

-609 RAIDGSGMK
+609 RAIDGCGMK

-631 AVPSVALICP
+631 AVPSVALSCHH
-641 YNASTGD
+641 NASTGD
-648 TVFVHELSG
+648 TIFVRELGG
-657 MKCEMKGLPDG
+657 MECEMKAMPDG
-668 RLVTDKDGRKGFV
+668 RLVTAKDGRKGFV
-681 FASHGT
+681 FALHGT
-687 KKIELAAQ
+687 KKIEFTAK
-695 NGMTISRRIEL
+695 NGMTISRQIEV
-706 QPVRVESTYL
+706 QPVRVEPEGVGHSGYWT
-716 NYSAKRFGLPSDL
+716 SF
-729 GFCFDFAQL
+729 FDFAQL
-738 GALQAMAG
+738 GTLQALT
-746 SGYYKWNG
+746 SDGYYKWNG
-754 HKYEKQ
+754 YKYEKQ
-760 PVFDFSDGAP
+760 PVFDFSDDVYYT
-770 AQFVFDANMDGL
+770 FVYDANMDGL
-782 PDPAEDNLYLG
+782 PDPAHAYGYQNYT
-793 QYSLKVA
+793 LKVA

-805 GDFLKSTVS
+805 GDFLKSSVS
-814 GEFSGSGNIYSYM
+814 YELPDSRRVSDSRI
-827 DINNDGLMERFYRGY
+827 DINNDGLMECYYSDIDRTNGFYRI
-842 DGNHYFYRTDMNEG
+842 DMNEG
-856 LVKTDYMDLGDQSKN
+856 LVKTDGLFDLGDQSKN
-871 IDFCLDVCADFD
+871 MDFCLDACADFD

-890 LGNTKGEDG
+890 LGNMTGENG

-917 HILQT
+917 PILQT
-922 NEPLADIVVYDVDGD
+922 NEPLADIIVYDVDGD

-945 YWTRK
+945 DWKRQT
-950 AVSRNR
+950 VLRNR
-956 GNREFADWEEL
+956 GNREFAELEEL
-967 DGYLLKMDIDQD
+967 GGCLLRMDIDQD
-979 GLADLQLSD
+979 GLADFEWKSNI
-988 DGRSV
+988 
-993 IVSNHGSPVQVPMNF
+993 IVSNHGSPVQVPFTNYS
-1008 DLFRSD
+1008 LGGSD
-1014 FADINN
+1014 FVDINN
-1020 DGVPDYIDIGGSVIM
+1020 DGVPDCSFNGALM

-1047 TTLIATQTAD
+1047 TTLIAAQTAD

-1085 GATGDDAYIWSPLNA
+1085 GATGDNAYIWSPLNA
-1100 TSNQARMS
+1100 TNDKARMS
-1108 LVPGIPTYYRQA
+1108 LVPQIPTYYRQA

-1179 YRTVSNVQGALSIRQ
+1179 YRTVSNVLGALSIRQ

-1211 GVKTVVTTNT
+1211 GVKTVVTTNS
-1221 NSMIKSTTQ
+1221 NSMTKSTTQ

-1263 VGAKVSVT
+1263 EGAKVSVT

-1350 PELFTG
+1350 SELFTG

-1365 IADSYDLIAQVP
+1365 VADSYDLIAQVP

-1401 STIYGV
+1401 STTYGV
-1407 ETLSSTVHATMHV
+1407 ETLPSTVHATMHV

-1456 QLVDRLSGYARSY
+1456 QIVDRLSGYARSY

-1545 AYVTP
+1545 AYITP

-1573 DGVMQLIPGTKGGEV
+1573 DGVMQLIPGTNGGEV

-1613 VESVEANADGVK
+1613 VESVETNAGGVK

-1631 GVRLTGIT
+1631 GVMLTGIT
-1639 NPTDVIVT
+1639 NPTDVLVT

>member
-1 MCFPLGAATAILHE
+1 MKKSIFLIVASLALAPISFGNKAI
-15 GGISVQAS
+15 
-23 GRLWAITVIFPEK
+23 
-36 EWLFQQKVSMRKL
+36 
-49 TSVILTNN
+49 
-57 VQWSTFRLPI
+57 
-67 WFRSVNFAILMM
+67 
-79 LHDTCRAMMKRLTL
+79 
-93 QYIIYM
+93 
-99 KRKTNLLIAA
+99 
-109 CMALSPALMGTEA
+109 
-122 AAQTFEKLFEWA
+122 AQTFEKLFEGDSYV
-134 PDYYADINDDGKQEY
+134 PYLYADINDDGKQEY
-149 FLYGKWRTLA
+149 VLYGKWRTLA
-159 GEELCSLP
+159 GKELYSFP
-167 DGMGVNAMVCSMFYI
+167 EGSAIWPSAMLYL
-182 TANPVPGFASAANNY
+182 TANPVPGFFITANDYEENR
-197 YKTGGDVFYMKDG
+197 GDVIFIKDG
-210 KYVITKAYEGD
+210 KYVISNVYSKAYNGESS
-221 DALMGA
+221 LFGA

-238 DVLYWKNEAINQ
+238 DMLYWKKERFGNTTI
-250 GYVYVPYVKMLCADG
+250 YYPYVKMMCADG
-265 TFVDQPLEVVTD
+265 TFVEKPLELVTD

-291 GTFSVSNNSSFSG
+291 GTFSVSNNASFSG
-304 FCSGK
+304 FSSGK
-309 GVSFPVGPMNV
+309 GASLPVGNINV

-353 ARKVRAGDVNGDGL
+353 AKKLRFGDVNGDGL

-382 NTGQGFKDVSLLSN
+382 NTGQGFRDVALLSN
-396 NNLRDVYMLDCDGDG
+396 GNLRDVYMLDCDGDG
-411 HLDILAA
+411 LLDILAA
-418 VTAED
+418 VTTGD

-433 GNGTF
+433 GNGKF
-438 KRTVRSFEELVNW
+438 KRTVRSFEESVNW
-451 EAPYFINNNGL
+451 AGPYFINNNGL
-462 PSMVSY
+462 PSMVSH
-468 ADGDLMCWNWDASFN
+468 ADEGLMCWNWDASFN
-483 VEKVALTS
+483 VGKVALTS
-491 GVRSFNKFFL
+491 GVSVFNKFFL
-501 LDVDGDGKID
+501 MDVDGDGKID
-511 MPGQADSKEFGIFH
+511 MPGQAASQEFGIFH

-543 LLDKSTGLLRAE
+543 LLDKSTGMLRAE

-596 AGSWGTSSVQARV
+596 AGSWGTGSVQARV

-657 MKCEMKGLPDG
+657 MKCEMKALPDG

-695 NGMTISRRIEL
+695 DGMTISRRIEV
-706 QPVRVESTYL
+706 QPVRAESTYL
-716 NYSAKRFGLPSDL
+716 NYSPKRFGLPSDL
-729 GFCFDFAQL
+729 RFCFDFAQL
-738 GALQAMAG
+738 GALQVMADD
-746 SGYYKWNG
+746 GYYKWNG
-754 HKYEKQ
+754 YRYEKQ

-770 AQFVFDANMDGL
+770 IHFVFDANMDGL
-782 PDPAEDNLYLG
+782 PDPAENDLYLG

-805 GDFLKSTVS
+805 GDFLKSSVS
-814 GEFSGSGNIYSYM
+814 SEFSGSGNLDSYI
-827 DINNDGLMERFYRGY
+827 DINNDGLMERFYSGY
-842 DGNHYFYRTDMNEG
+842 DGTRYFCRTDMNEG
-856 LVKTDYMDLGDQSKN
+856 LVKADGLFDLGDQSKN
-871 IDFCLDVCADFD
+871 MGLCLDACADFD

-917 HILQT
+917 SILQT

-979 GLADLQLSD
+979 ELADLQLSD

-1047 TTLIATQTAD
+1047 TTLIAAQTAD

-1085 GATGDDAYIWSPLNA
+1085 GATGDGAYIWSPLNA
-1100 TSNQARMS
+1100 TNDKARMS

-1194 AEGMDLSKAGYI
+1194 AEGMDLSKNGYI

-1253 VVDMPECMRN
+1253 VLDMPECMRN
-1263 VGAKVSVT
+1263 EGAKVSVT

-1278 YDANSNKAVVTLP
+1278 YDANTNKAVVTLP
-1291 EQDGDCQLTIT
+1291 EQDGNCQLTIT
-1302 YADDVWQKAITR
+1302 YADEVWQKAITR
-1314 NYNINVVGQNW
+1314 NYNINVVGKNW

-1401 STIYGV
+1401 STTYGV
-1407 ETLSSTVHATMHV
+1407 ETLPSKVHATMHV
-1420 LANRG
+1420 LANHG

-1456 QLVDRLSGYARSY
+1456 QIVDRLSGYARSY

-1486 AKSELSGK
+1486 AKSELSAK

-1573 DGVMQLIPGTKGGEV
+1573 DGVMQLIPGTTGGEV
-1588 VVQAKAIDG
+1588 IVQAKAIDG

-1613 VESVEANADGVK
+1613 VESVETNADGVK

-1631 GVRLTGIT
+1631 GVMLTGIT
-1639 NPTDVIVT
+1639 NPTDVLVT

-1661 DHRIALSNGLYIVR
+1661 DHHIALGNGLYIVR
-1675 AGNRVGKVMVR
+1675 AGNRVCKVMVR

>member
-1 MCFPLGAATAILHE
+1 MKKSIFLIVASLALAPISFGNKAI
-15 GGISVQAS
+15 
-23 GRLWAITVIFPEK
+23 
-36 EWLFQQKVSMRKL
+36 
-49 TSVILTNN
+49 
-57 VQWSTFRLPI
+57 
-67 WFRSVNFAILMM
+67 
-79 LHDTCRAMMKRLTL
+79 
-93 QYIIYM
+93 
-99 KRKTNLLIAA
+99 
-109 CMALSPALMGTEA
+109 
-122 AAQTFEKLFEWA
+122 AQTFEKLFEGDSYV
-134 PDYYADINDDGKQEY
+134 PYLYADINDDGKQEY
-149 FLYGKWRTLA
+149 VLYGKWRTLA
-159 GEELCSLP
+159 GKELYSFP
-167 DGMGVNAMVCSMFYI
+167 EGSAIWPSAMLYL
-182 TANPVPGFASAANNY
+182 TANPVPGFFITANDY
-197 YKTGGDVFYMKDG
+197 EDIRGDVIFIKDG
-210 KYVITKAYEGD
+210 KYVISNVYSKAYNGESS
-221 DALMGA
+221 LFGA

-238 DVLYWKNEAINQ
+238 DMLYWKKERFGNTTI
-250 GYVYVPYVKMLCADG
+250 YYPYVKMMCADG
-265 TFVDQPLEVVTD
+265 TFVEKPLELVTD

-291 GTFSVSNNSSFSG
+291 GTFSVSNNASFSG
-304 FCSGK
+304 FSSGK
-309 GVSFPVGPMNV
+309 GASLPVGNINV

-353 ARKVRAGDVNGDGL
+353 AKKLRFGDVNGDGL

-382 NTGQGFKDVSLLSN
+382 NTGQGFQDMSLLSN
-396 NNLRDVYMLDCDGDG
+396 RSLRDVYMLDCDGDG

-433 GNGTF
+433 GNGKF
-438 KRTVRSFEELVNW
+438 KRIVRSFEKSVYW

-483 VEKVALTS
+483 VEKVTLTS
-491 GVRSFNKFFL
+491 GVKLPQGYSL
-501 LDVDGDGKID
+501 LDMDGDGKID
-511 MPGQADSKEFGIFH
+511 VPCERGYQEYGIFH

-532 TPPARMQAPKL
+532 TPPNKMQAPKL
-543 LLDKSTGLLRAE
+543 LLDKSTGMLRAE

-572 FEITSPSG
+572 FEITSPNG

-609 RAIDGSGMK
+609 RAIDGCGMK

-631 AVPSVALICP
+631 AVPSVALSCHH
-641 YNASTGD
+641 NASTGD
-648 TVFVHELSG
+648 TIFVRELGG
-657 MKCEMKGLPDG
+657 MECEMKAMPDG
-668 RLVTDKDGRKGFV
+668 RLVTAKDGRKGFV

-687 KKIELAAQ
+687 KKIEFTAKD
-695 NGMTISRRIEL
+695 GITISRQIEV
-706 QPVRVESTYL
+706 QPVRVES
-716 NYSAKRFGLPSDL
+716 AVGKFGIMNTPN
-729 GFCFDFAQL
+729 FCFDFAQL
-738 GALQAMAG
+738 GTLQALT
-746 SGYYKWNG
+746 SDGYYKWNDY
-754 HKYEKQ
+754 KYEKQ
-760 PVFDFSDGAP
+760 PVFDFSDDVYYT
-770 AQFVFDANMDGL
+770 FVYDANMDGL
-782 PDPAEDNLYLG
+782 PDPAHADGYQNYT
-793 QYSLKVA
+793 LKVA

-805 GDFLKSTVS
+805 GDFLKSSVS
-814 GEFSGSGNIYSYM
+814 CELPGSGYM
-827 DINNDGLMERFYRGY
+827 YDDRVDINNDGLMECSFRDNNGLYRI
-842 DGNHYFYRTDMNEG
+842 DMNEC
-856 LVKTDYMDLGDQSKN
+856 LVKTDYMDLGDQSKI
-871 IDFCLDVCADFD
+871 IDLYLKACADFD

-890 LGNTKGEDG
+890 PSRVKVGNDYYEG
-899 YPYWAI
+899 I
-905 LFNEGNGRWTVK
+905 LYNEGNGRWTFKPVSSCRSDMY
-917 HILQT
+917 T
-922 NEPLADIVVYDVDGD
+922 YDVDGD
-937 GYVDIVRN
+937 GYVDLVLNNNGLSYYSKVLRN
-945 YWTRK
+945 L
-950 AVSRNR
+950 
-956 GNREFADWEEL
+956 GNREFAELEDL

-979 GLADLQLSD
+979 GLADLQQFK
-988 DGRSV
+988 DGSI
-993 IVSNHGSPVQVPMNF
+993 IVSNHGSPVLVPF
-1008 DLFRSD
+1008 TRYDLYGSD
-1014 FADINN
+1014 FVDINN
-1020 DGVPDYIDIGGSVIM
+1020 DGVPDCSFNGALM

-1047 TTLIATQTAD
+1047 TTLIAAQTAD

-1085 GATGDDAYIWSPLNA
+1085 GATGDGAYIWSPLNA
-1100 TSNQARMS
+1100 TNDKARMS
-1108 LVPGIPTYYRQA
+1108 LVRGIPTYYRQA
-1120 TKLPMPISRFQAGKT
+1120 TKLPMPINRFQAGKT

-1179 YRTVSNVQGALSIRQ
+1179 YRTVSNVLGSLSIRQ
-1194 AEGMDLSKAGYI
+1194 AEGMDLSKNGYI

-1253 VVDMPECMRN
+1253 VLDMPECMRN
-1263 VGAKVSVT
+1263 EGAKVSVT

-1278 YDANSNKAVVTLP
+1278 YDANTNKAVVTLP
-1291 EQDGDCQLTIT
+1291 EQDGNCQLTIT
-1302 YADDVWQKAITR
+1302 YADEVWQKAITR
-1314 NYNINVVGQNW
+1314 NYNINVVGKNW

-1401 STIYGV
+1401 STTYGV
-1407 ETLSSTVHATMHV
+1407 ETLPSKVHATMHV
-1420 LANRG
+1420 LANHG

-1446 VYAGTSPDNM
+1446 VYAGASPDNM
-1456 QLVDRLSGYARSY
+1456 QIVDRLSGYARSY

-1486 AKSELSGK
+1486 AKSELSAK

-1573 DGVMQLIPGTKGGEV
+1573 DGVMQLIPGTTGGEV
-1588 VVQAKAIDG
+1588 IVQAKAIDG

-1613 VESVEANADGVK
+1613 VESVETNADGVK

-1631 GVRLTGIT
+1631 GVMLTGIT
-1639 NPTDVIVT
+1639 NPTDVLVT

-1661 DHRIALSNGLYIVR
+1661 DHHIALGNGLYIVR
-1675 AGNRVGKVMVR
+1675 AGNRVCKVMVR

>member
-1 MCFPLGAATAILHE
+1 
-15 GGISVQAS
+15 
-23 GRLWAITVIFPEK
+23 
-36 EWLFQQKVSMRKL
+36 
-49 TSVILTNN
+49 
-57 VQWSTFRLPI
+57 
-67 WFRSVNFAILMM
+67 
-79 LHDTCRAMMKRLTL
+79 
-93 QYIIYM
+93 
-99 KRKTNLLIAA
+99 
-109 CMALSPALMGTEA
+109 
-122 AAQTFEKLFEWA
+122 
-134 PDYYADINDDGKQEY
+134 
-149 FLYGKWRTLA
+149 
-159 GEELCSLP
+159 
-167 DGMGVNAMVCSMFYI
+167 
-182 TANPVPGFASAANNY
+182 
-197 YKTGGDVFYMKDG
+197 
-210 KYVITKAYEGD
+210 
-221 DALMGA
+221 
-227 TWADINLDGRM
+227 
-238 DVLYWKNEAINQ
+238 
-250 GYVYVPYVKMLCADG
+250 
-265 TFVDQPLEVVTD
+265 
-277 MDELQGAMDATGGN
+277 
-291 GTFSVSNNSSFSG
+291 
-304 FCSGK
+304 
-309 GVSFPVGPMNV
+309 
-320 VDLNQDGYPDF
+320 
-331 IDEKG
+331 
-336 FSYLSLGDG
+336 
-345 RYYLASIA
+345 
-353 ARKVRAGDVNGDGL
+353 
-367 TDLLVYDGNE
+367 
-377 LKLKL
+377 
-382 NTGQGFKDVSLLSN
+382 
-396 NNLRDVYMLDCDGDG
+396 
-411 HLDILAA
+411 
-418 VTAED
+418 
-423 ASFLAFFRNQ
+423 
-433 GNGTF
+433 
-438 KRTVRSFEELVNW
+438 
-451 EAPYFINNNGL
+451 
-462 PSMVSY
+462 MVSY

-483 VEKVALTS
+483 VEKVTLTS
-491 GVRSFNKFFL
+491 GVKLPQGYSL
-501 LDVDGDGKID
+501 LDMDGDGKID
-511 MPGQADSKEFGIFH
+511 VPCEREYQEYGIFH

-532 TPPARMQAPKL
+532 TPPNKMQAPKL
-543 LLDKSTGLLRAE
+543 LLDKSTGMLRAE

-572 FEITSPSG
+572 FEITSPNG

-609 RAIDGSGMK
+609 RAIDGCGMK

-631 AVPSVALICP
+631 AVPSVALSCHH
-641 YNASTGD
+641 NASTGD
-648 TVFVHELSG
+648 TIFVRELSD
-657 MKCEMKGLPDG
+657 MECEMKAMPDG
-668 RLVTDKDGRKGFV
+668 RLVTAKDGRKGFL

-687 KKIELAAQ
+687 KKIEFTAKD
-695 NGMTISRRIEL
+695 GMTISRQIEV
-706 QPVRVESTYL
+706 QPVRVESDT
-716 NYSAKRFGLPSDL
+716 FGLS
-729 GFCFDFAQL
+729 GYWTTFFDFAQL
-738 GALQAMAG
+738 GTLQALT
-746 SGYYKWNG
+746 SDGYYKWNDC
-754 HKYEKQ
+754 KYEKQ
-760 PVFDFSDGAP
+760 PVFDFSDNVYYT
-770 AQFVFDANMDGL
+770 FVYDANMDGL
-782 PDPAEDNLYLG
+782 PDPAHADGYQNYT
-793 QYSLKVA
+793 LKVA

-805 GDFLKSTVS
+805 GDFLKSSVS
-814 GEFSGSGNIYSYM
+814 CELPGSGYM
-827 DINNDGLMERFYRGY
+827 YDDRVDINNDGLMECSFRDNNGLYRI
-842 DGNHYFYRTDMNEG
+842 DMNEC
-856 LVKTDYMDLGDQSKN
+856 LVKTDYMDLGDQSKI
-871 IDFCLDVCADFD
+871 IDLYLKACADFD

-890 LGNTKGEDG
+890 PSRVKVGNDYYEG
-899 YPYWAI
+899 I
-905 LFNEGNGRWTVK
+905 LYNEGNGRWTFKPVSSYRSDMF
-917 HILQT
+917 T
-922 NEPLADIVVYDVDGD
+922 YDVDGD
-937 GYVDIVRN
+937 GYVDLVFNNNGLSYYSKVLRN
-945 YWTRK
+945 L
-950 AVSRNR
+950 
-956 GNREFADWEEL
+956 GNREFAELEDL

-979 GLADLQLSD
+979 GLADLQQFK
-988 DGRSV
+988 DGSI
-993 IVSNHGSPVQVPMNF
+993 IVSNHGSPVLVPF
-1008 DLFRSD
+1008 TRYDLYGSD
-1014 FADINN
+1014 FVDINN
-1020 DGVPDYIDIGGSVIM
+1020 DGVPDCSFNGALM

-1047 TTLIATQTAD
+1047 TTLIAAQTAD
-1057 EVIISWDGATDKEST
+1057 EVIISWDDATDKEST

-1085 GATGDDAYIWSPLNA
+1085 GATGDGAYIWSLLNA
-1100 TSNQARMS
+1100 NNDKARMS

-1120 TKLPMPISRFQAGKT
+1120 TKLPMPINRFQAGKT

-1194 AEGMDLSKAGYI
+1194 AEGMDLSKNGYI

-1253 VVDMPECMRN
+1253 VLDMPECMRN
-1263 VGAKVSVT
+1263 EGAKVSVT

-1278 YDANSNKAVVTLP
+1278 YDANTNKAVVTLP
-1291 EQDGDCQLTIT
+1291 EQDGNCQLTIT
-1302 YADDVWQKAITR
+1302 YADEVWQKAITR
-1314 NYNINVVGQNW
+1314 NYNINVVGKNW

-1401 STIYGV
+1401 STTYGV
-1407 ETLSSTVHATMHV
+1407 ETLPSTVHATMHV
-1420 LANRG
+1420 LANHG

-1446 VYAGTSPDNM
+1446 VYAGASPDNM
-1456 QLVDRLSGYARSY
+1456 QIVDRLSGYARSY

-1486 AKSELSGK
+1486 AKSELSAK

-1510 SSADAYSVNAVQS
+1510 SSADAYNVNAVQS

-1562 LAGESLVNLSD
+1562 LAGESLVSLSD
-1573 DGVMQLIPGTKGGEV
+1573 DGVMQLIPGTTGGEV
-1588 VVQAKAIDG
+1588 IVQAKAIDG

-1613 VESVEANADGVK
+1613 VESVETNADGVK

-1631 GVRLTGIT
+1631 GVMLTGIT
-1639 NPTDVIVT
+1639 NPTDVLVT

-1661 DHRIALSNGLYIVR
+1661 DHHIVLGNGLYIVR

>member
-1 MCFPLGAATAILHE
+1 MKKSIFLIVASLALAPISFGNKAI
-15 GGISVQAS
+15 
-23 GRLWAITVIFPEK
+23 
-36 EWLFQQKVSMRKL
+36 
-49 TSVILTNN
+49 
-57 VQWSTFRLPI
+57 
-67 WFRSVNFAILMM
+67 
-79 LHDTCRAMMKRLTL
+79 
-93 QYIIYM
+93 
-99 KRKTNLLIAA
+99 
-109 CMALSPALMGTEA
+109 
-122 AAQTFEKLFEWA
+122 AQTFEKLFEWA
-134 PDYYADINDDGKQEY
+134 PDCYADINDDGKQEY
-149 FLYGKWRTLA
+149 FLNGKWRTLA
-159 GEELCSLP
+159 GEELYSLP
-167 DGMGVNAMVCSMFYI
+167 DGMGVNMMVCSMFYI
-182 TANPVPGFASAANNY
+182 TANPVPGFASAANNF

-238 DVLYWKNEAINQ
+238 DVLYWKNEGMGSNVI
-250 GYVYVPYVKMLCADG
+250 YVPYVKMLCADG
-265 TFVDQPLEVVTD
+265 TFVDQPLEVVPD

-291 GTFSVSNNSSFSG
+291 GTFSVSNNSSFSA

-309 GVSFPVGPMNV
+309 GASFPVGPMNV

-353 ARKVRAGDVNGDGL
+353 AKKLRFGDVNGDGL

-382 NTGQGFKDVSLLSN
+382 NTGQGFRDVALLSN
-396 NNLRDVYMLDCDGDG
+396 GNLRDVYMLDCDGDRL
-411 HLDILAA
+411 LDILAA
-418 VTAED
+418 VTTGD

-433 GNGTF
+433 GNGKF
-438 KRTVRSFEELVNW
+438 KRTVRSFEESVNW
-451 EAPYFINNNGL
+451 AGPYFINNNGL
-462 PSMVSY
+462 PSMVSH
-468 ADGDLMCWNWDASFN
+468 ADEGPMCWNWDASFN
-483 VEKVALTS
+483 VGKVALTS
-491 GVRSFNKFFL
+491 GVSVFNKFFL
-501 LDVDGDGKID
+501 MDVDGDGKID
-511 MPGQADSKEFGIFH
+511 MPGQAASQEFGIFH

-543 LLDKSTGLLRAE
+543 LLDKSTGMLRAE

-596 AGSWGTSSVQARV
+596 AGSWGTGSVQARV

-618 GKWSDVAKQDGIL
+618 GKWSDVARQDGIL

-657 MKCEMKGLPDG
+657 MKCEMKALPDG

-695 NGMTISRRIEL
+695 DGMTISRRIEV
-706 QPVRVESTYL
+706 QPVRAESTYL
-716 NYSAKRFGLPSDL
+716 NYSPKRFGLPSDL
-729 GFCFDFAQL
+729 RFCFDFAQL
-738 GALQAMAG
+738 GALQAMADD
-746 SGYYKWNG
+746 GYYKWNG
-754 HKYEKQ
+754 YRYEKQ

-770 AQFVFDANMDGL
+770 IHFVFDANMDGL
-782 PDPAEDNLYLG
+782 PDPAENDLYLG

-805 GDFLKSTVS
+805 GDFLKSNVS
-814 GEFSGSGNIYSYM
+814 SEFSGSGNLDSYI
-827 DINNDGLMERFYRGY
+827 DINNDGLMERFYSGY
-842 DGNHYFYRTDMNEG
+842 DGTRGFYRTDMNEG
-856 LVKTDYMDLGDQSKN
+856 LVKADGLFDLGDQLKN
-871 IDFCLDVCADFD
+871 MGLCLDACADFD

-890 LGNTKGEDG
+890 VGNTKGEDG

-917 HILQT
+917 PILQT

-950 AVSRNR
+950 TVSRNR

-1100 TSNQARMS
+1100 TNDKARMS

-1179 YRTVSNVQGALSIRQ
+1179 YRTVSNVHGALSIRQ
-1194 AEGMDLSKAGYI
+1194 AEGMDLSKNGYI

-1253 VVDMPECMRN
+1253 VLDMPECMRN
-1263 VGAKVSVT
+1263 EGAKVSVT

-1291 EQDGDCQLTIT
+1291 EQDGNCQLTIT

-1314 NYNINVVGQNW
+1314 NYNINVVGKNW

-1389 SEVCSYRYQMTL
+1389 SEVCSYRYQITL
-1401 STIYGV
+1401 STTYGV
-1407 ETLSSTVHATMHV
+1407 ETLPSKVHATMHV
-1420 LANRG
+1420 LANHG

-1446 VYAGTSPDNM
+1446 VYAGASPDNM
-1456 QLVDRLSGYARSY
+1456 QIVDRLSGYARSY

-1486 AKSELSGK
+1486 AKSELSAK

-1510 SSADAYSVNAVQS
+1510 SSADAYSINAVQS

-1528 REEEATFTQER
+1528 REEEAMFTQER

-1573 DGVMQLIPGTKGGEV
+1573 DGVMQLIPGTTGGEV
-1588 VVQAKAIDG
+1588 IVQAKAIDG

-1613 VESVEANADGVK
+1613 VESVETNADGVK

-1631 GVRLTGIT
+1631 GVMLTGIT
-1639 NPTDVIVT
+1639 NPTDVLVT

-1661 DHRIALSNGLYIVR
+1661 DHHIALGNGLYIVR
-1675 AGNRVGKVMVR
+1675 AGNRVCKVMVR

>member
-1 MCFPLGAATAILHE
+1 MKKSIFLIVASLALAPISFGNKAI
-15 GGISVQAS
+15 
-23 GRLWAITVIFPEK
+23 
-36 EWLFQQKVSMRKL
+36 
-49 TSVILTNN
+49 
-57 VQWSTFRLPI
+57 
-67 WFRSVNFAILMM
+67 
-79 LHDTCRAMMKRLTL
+79 
-93 QYIIYM
+93 
-99 KRKTNLLIAA
+99 
-109 CMALSPALMGTEA
+109 
-122 AAQTFEKLFEWA
+122 AQTFEKLFEWA
-134 PDYYADINDDGKQEY
+134 PDCYADINDDGKQEY
-149 FLYGKWRTLA
+149 FLNGKWRTLA
-159 GEELCSLP
+159 GEELYSLP
-167 DGMGVNAMVCSMFYI
+167 DGMGVNMMVCSMFYI
-182 TANPVPGFASAANNY
+182 TANPVPGFASAANNF

-238 DVLYWKNEAINQ
+238 DVLYWKNEAINK

-304 FCSGK
+304 FSSGK

-353 ARKVRAGDVNGDGL
+353 AKKLRFGDVNGDGL

-382 NTGQGFKDVSLLSN
+382 NTGQGFRDVALLSN
-396 NNLRDVYMLDCDGDG
+396 GNLRDVYMLDCDGDG
-411 HLDILAA
+411 LLDILAA
-418 VTAED
+418 VTTGD

-433 GNGTF
+433 GNGKF
-438 KRTVRSFEELVNW
+438 KRTVRSFEESVDW
-451 EAPYFINNNGL
+451 VGPYFINNNGL
-462 PSMVSY
+462 PSMVSHT
-468 ADGDLMCWNWDASFN
+468 GEDLMCWNWDASFN
-483 VEKVALTS
+483 VGKVALTS

-501 LDVDGDGKID
+501 MDLDGDGKID
-511 MPGQADSKEFGIFH
+511 MPCERESREFGIFH

-543 LLDKSTGLLRAE
+543 LLDKSTGMLRAE

-596 AGSWGTSSVQARV
+596 AGSWGTGSVQARV

-618 GKWSDVAKQDGIL
+618 GKWSDVARQNGIL

-657 MKCEMKGLPDG
+657 MKCEMKALPDG

-695 NGMTISRRIEL
+695 DGMTISRRIEV
-706 QPVRVESTYL
+706 QPVRAESTYL
-716 NYSAKRFGLPSDL
+716 NYSPKRFGLPSDL
-729 GFCFDFAQL
+729 RFCFDFAQL
-738 GALQAMAG
+738 GALQAMADD
-746 SGYYKWNG
+746 GYYKWNG
-754 HKYEKQ
+754 YRYEKQ

-770 AQFVFDANMDGL
+770 IHFVFDANMDGL
-782 PDPAEDNLYLG
+782 PDPAENDLYLG

-805 GDFLKSTVS
+805 GDFLKSNVS
-814 GEFSGSGNIYSYM
+814 SEFSGSGNLDSYI
-827 DINNDGLMERFYRGY
+827 DINNDGLMERFYSGY
-842 DGNHYFYRTDMNEG
+842 DGTRYFCRTDMNEG
-856 LVKTDYMDLGDQSKN
+856 LVKAEGLFDLGDQLKN
-871 IDFCLDVCADFD
+871 MGLCLDACADFD

-917 HILQT
+917 PILQT

-1020 DGVPDYIDIGGSVIM
+1020 DGVPDYFDIGGSVIM

-1047 TTLIATQTAD
+1047 TTLIAAQTAD

-1085 GATGDDAYIWSPLNA
+1085 GATGDGAYIWSPLNA
-1100 TSNQARMS
+1100 TNDKARMS

-1120 TKLPMPISRFQAGKT
+1120 TKLPMPINRFQAGKT

-1194 AEGMDLSKAGYI
+1194 AEGMDLSKNGYI

-1253 VVDMPECMRN
+1253 VLDMPECMRN
-1263 VGAKVSVT
+1263 EGAKVSVT

-1291 EQDGDCQLTIT
+1291 EQDGNCQLTIT
-1302 YADDVWQKAITR
+1302 YADEVWQKAITR
-1314 NYNINVVGQNW
+1314 NYNINVVGKNW

-1401 STIYGV
+1401 STTYGV
-1407 ETLSSTVHATMHV
+1407 ETLPSKVHATMHV
-1420 LANRG
+1420 LANHG

-1456 QLVDRLSGYARSY
+1456 QIVDRLSGYARSY

-1486 AKSELSGK
+1486 AKSELSAK

-1562 LAGESLVNLSD
+1562 LAGESLVSLSD
-1573 DGVMQLIPGTKGGEV
+1573 DGVMQLIPGTTGGEV
-1588 VVQAKAIDG
+1588 IVQAKAIDG

-1613 VESVEANADGVK
+1613 VESVETNADGVK

-1631 GVRLTGIT
+1631 GVMLTGIT
-1639 NPTDVIVT
+1639 NPTDVLVT
-1647 TANGTVVYRSILAA
+1647 TVNGTVVYRSILAA
-1661 DHRIALSNGLYIVR
+1661 DHHIALGNGLYIVR

>member
-1 MCFPLGAATAILHE
+1 MKKSIFLIVASLALAPISFGNKAI
-15 GGISVQAS
+15 
-23 GRLWAITVIFPEK
+23 
-36 EWLFQQKVSMRKL
+36 
-49 TSVILTNN
+49 
-57 VQWSTFRLPI
+57 
-67 WFRSVNFAILMM
+67 
-79 LHDTCRAMMKRLTL
+79 
-93 QYIIYM
+93 
-99 KRKTNLLIAA
+99 
-109 CMALSPALMGTEA
+109 
-122 AAQTFEKLFEWA
+122 AQTFEKLFEWA
-134 PDYYADINDDGKQEY
+134 PYYYADINDDGKQEY
-149 FLYGKWRTLA
+149 FLYGTWRTLA
-159 GEELCSLP
+159 GEALYSLP
-167 DGMGVNAMVCSMFYI
+167 DGMDVNFMTCSMFYI

-221 DALMGA
+221 EALMGA

-238 DVLYWKNEAINQ
+238 DVLYWKNEAINK

-291 GTFSVSNNSSFSG
+291 GTFSVSNNSSFSA

-309 GVSFPVGPMNV
+309 GASFPVGPMNV

-331 IDEKG
+331 IDKEG

-353 ARKVRAGDVNGDGL
+353 AKKLRFGDVNGDGL

-396 NNLRDVYMLDCDGDG
+396 NNLCDVYMLDCDGDG

-418 VTAED
+418 VAAAD

-438 KRTVRSFEELVNW
+438 KRTVRSFEGSVNW
-451 EAPYFINNNGL
+451 EGSYFINNNGL

-468 ADGDLMCWNWDASFN
+468 ADEGLMCWNWDASFN
-483 VEKVALTS
+483 VGKVALTS

-564 SAGDLSYE
+564 SVGDLSYE

-588 KSLFTLAS
+588 KSLFALAS

-618 GKWSDVAKQDGIL
+618 GKWSDVARQDGIL

-657 MKCEMKGLPDG
+657 MKCEMKALPDG

-695 NGMTISRRIEL
+695 DGMTISRRIEV
-706 QPVRVESTYL
+706 QPVRAESTYL
-716 NYSAKRFGLPSDL
+716 NYSPKRFGLPSDL
-729 GFCFDFAQL
+729 RFCFDFAQQ
-738 GALQAMAG
+738 GALQAMADD
-746 SGYYKWNG
+746 GYYKWNG
-754 HKYEKQ
+754 YRYEKQ

-770 AQFVFDANMDGL
+770 IHFVFDANMDGL
-782 PDPAEDNLYLG
+782 PDPAENDLYLG

-805 GDFLKSTVS
+805 GDFLKSSVS
-814 GEFSGSGNIYSYM
+814 SEFSGSGNLDSYI
-827 DINNDGLMERFYRGY
+827 DINNDGLMERFYSGY
-842 DGNHYFYRTDMNEG
+842 DGTRYFCRTDMNEG
-856 LVKTDYMDLGDQSKN
+856 LVKADGLFDLGDQSKN
-871 IDFCLDVCADFD
+871 MGLCLDACADFD

-917 HILQT
+917 PILQT

-956 GNREFADWEEL
+956 GNREFADWKEL

-1085 GATGDDAYIWSPLNA
+1085 GATGDGAYIWSPLNA
-1100 TSNQARMS
+1100 TNDKARMS

-1169 AKAGVDEYVA
+1169 AKAGVDEYVP

-1194 AEGMDLSKAGYI
+1194 AEGMDLSKNGYI

-1253 VVDMPECMRN
+1253 VLDMPECMRN
-1263 VGAKVSVT
+1263 EGAKVSVT

-1278 YDANSNKAVVTLP
+1278 YDANTNKAVVTLP
-1291 EQDGDCQLTIT
+1291 EQDGNCQLTIT
-1302 YADDVWQKAITR
+1302 YADEVWQKAITR
-1314 NYNINVVGQNW
+1314 NYNINVVGKNW

-1332 KVADG
+1332 KVEDG

-1401 STIYGV
+1401 STTYGV
-1407 ETLSSTVHATMHV
+1407 ETLPSKVHATMHV
-1420 LANRG
+1420 LANHG

-1440 TVAQYV
+1440 AVAQYV

-1456 QLVDRLSGYARSY
+1456 QIVDRLSGYARSY

-1486 AKSELSGK
+1486 AKSELSAK

-1528 REEEATFTQER
+1528 REEEAMFTQER

-1573 DGVMQLIPGTKGGEV
+1573 DGVMQLIPGTTGGEV
-1588 VVQAKAIDG
+1588 IVQAKAIDG

-1613 VESVEANADGVK
+1613 VESVETNAGGVK
-1625 ISAMLG
+1625 ISAMQG
-1631 GVRLTGIT
+1631 GVMLTGIT
-1639 NPTDVIVT
+1639 NPTDVLVT

-1661 DHRIALSNGLYIVR
+1661 DHHIALSNGLYIVR
-1675 AGNRVGKVMVR
+1675 AGNRVCKVMVR